1 MPFFPK
7 PRRRPAPADAGI
19 STTDAAP
26 RPFRPHPATGT
37 QPAGRPRFLRGER
50 NESPFRDDRPRREDR
65 PRDGRR
71 PAGDFPRAGRPAE
84 RRDARP
90 GSRPRNE
97 ALQDPWVD
105 GQPRFLPMSR
115 AEMQALG
122 WKELDVLLVNG
133 DAYVDHPAFGPV
145 LLGRWLVAHGFRV
158 GIVAQPRWQ
167 SPDDLLVMGRP
178 RLFVGVSAGALDSML
193 AHYTAF
199 RKKRHDDAYTPGGK
213 AGARPNRACLVY
225 ANLAR
230 QAFPG
235 LPVILGGIEA
245 SLRRTTHYD
254 FWTDSLRRSILL
266 DAKADL
272 LIYGMGE
279 LAMLECARR
288 LAEGKSLH
296 GIDGTAWLARVDE
309 NNVPVDL
316 PEEWLDLPRMQL
328 PSHEAVQAEATELLR
343 LTQMLEQQVH
353 RQNAWAQQMVG
364 DRALVLA
371 PPARPLT
378 TEEMDQIYA
387 LPYARSAHPRY
398 REPIPADEMLR
409 TSITSHRGCGGGCS
423 FCSLA
428 LHQGRRISSRS
439 QGSILAEARKLVAQS
454 RRGQVAISDV
464 GGPTAN
470 MWQAHC
476 ALDDATAAK
485 AEPGARPSSRCRRSS
500 CCYPTVCKSFI
511 TPQMQHVGLL
521 REVAALPG
529 VRQVRVASGVRADL
543 ALNDPEALAAYTGE
557 FTGGQLKV
565 APEHCAARVLDLMRK
580 PGMEVFEAFLQSF
593 VEQSRLAGREQY
605 VVPYMMSAFPGCTD
619 EDMHELAR
627 WLQQRH
633 WSPQQTQCFIPT
645 PGSIATAM
653 YYCGRNEDGEEIY
666 VARSD
671 ADRLRQHRILM
682 PDFGRMPEHGSHA
695 GTEDAGEG
703 HPRGPRRENTTERWR
718 DERRSADGL
727 APRHEGRRDFREDRK
742 PPFSAAAAD
751 DDGQPFRK
759 EGFRPR
765 NFHDRDGSEGQDE
778 RKRRAPFARFND
790 EREGA
795 PRRDFRRPDRD
806 GFRKPAFRQDAD
818 KPFRPRPFPDAARD
832 GDEAPQT
839 RPSFR
844 RDGQDE
850 RPFRPRGD
858 RFVNRDG
865 EEGQRPFR
873 PRPVPAAAA
882 GDDGQPFRKEGLR
895 PRRFHDRDGHEGQ
908 DGWKRPR
915 SFARFDDEREGAPRR
930 DFRRPDRDGFRKPS
944 FRQDADK
951 PFRPRPFPDAARDG
965 GEAPQ
970 DRPAFRRDGQDERPF
985 RPRGDRFM
993 DRDGEE
999 GQRPFRPRPVPAA
1012 AADDDGQPFR
1022 KDGFRP
1028 RRFHDRDGHEGQDG
1042 WKRPRSL
1049 ARFDNEQ
1056 DEAPRR
1062 DFRRPERDGFRKPAF
1077 RQDADK
1083 PFRPRPFPDAP
1094 RDGDEA
1100 PQARPAF
1107 RRDGQGD
1114 RPFRPRGDRFVS
1126 RDGEEGQ
1133 RPFRPRRDDDGR
1145 SFRKDGFRPRN
1156 FHDRDGS
1163 EGQDE
1168 RKRRAP
1174 FPRFDDGQGGAP
1186 QRDFRRP
1193 ERDGF
1198 RKPGFRQDADKP
1210 FRKNAFRRDGK
1221 PAFGAR
1227 RRDRGFDGPALND
1240 DEE

>member
-7 PRRRPAPADAGI
+7 PRRRPAPADTDI

-26 RPFRPHPATGT
+26 RPFRPRPATGT
-37 QPAGRPRFLRGER
+37 QPADRPRFQREER
-50 NESPFRDDRPRREDR
+50 NEFSSRDDRPRREDR

-71 PAGDFPRAGRPAE
+71 PAGAFPRAGRPAD

-90 GSRPRNE
+90 GSRSRNE
-97 ALQDPWVD
+97 AFQDPWVD

-296 GIDGTAWLARVDE
+296 GIDGTAWLAKVDE

-328 PSHEAVQAEATELLR
+328 PSHEVVQAEATELLR

-378 TEEMDQIYA
+378 TEEMDKIYA
-387 LPYARSAHPRY
+387 LPYARAAHPRY

-439 QGSILAEARKLVAQS
+439 QESILAEARKLVAQS

-476 ALDDATAAK
+476 ALDDATSAK

-627 WLQQRH
+627 WLQERH

-682 PDFGRMPEHGSHA
+682 PDFGRMPERGGHA
-695 GTEDAGEG
+695 DAEDAGEG
-703 HPRGPRRENTTERWR
+703 HHREPRRENTTERWR

-727 APRHEGRRDFREDRK
+727 APRNEGRRDFREDRK
-742 PPFSAAAAD
+742 PPFPRFDDERESAPRRDFRHPDRDGFRKPGFRQDADKPFRPRPFPDAARNGDEAPQARPSFRRDGQDERPFRPRGDRFVDRDGEEARRPFRPRRDD
-751 DDGQPFRK
+751 DDGRPFRK
-759 EGFRPR
+759 DGFRPR
-765 NFHDRDGSEGQDE
+765 RFNDRDGNEGQDAW
-778 RKRRAPFARFND
+778 KRPRPFARFDD
-790 EREGA
+790 EQDEA

-806 GFRKPAFRQDAD
+806 GFRKPGFRQDAD

-832 GDEAPQT
+832 GDEAPQA

-858 RFVNRDG
+858 RFVDRDG
-865 EEGQRPFR
+865 EEARRPFR
-873 PRPVPAAAA
+873 PRR
-882 GDDGQPFRKEGLR
+882 DDEGQPFRKDGFR
-895 PRRFHDRDGHEGQ
+895 PRRFNDRDGSEGQ
-908 DGWKRPR
+908 DAWKRPR
-915 SFARFDDEREGAPRR
+915 PFARFDDEQDEAPRRDFRRPDRDGFRKPGFRQDADKPFRPRPFPDAAHDGDEAPQARPSFRRDGQDERPFRPRGDRFVDRDGEEARRPFRPRRDDEGRPFRKDGFRPRRFNDRDGNEGQDGQKRRAPFPRFDDEQEGAPRR
-930 DFRRPDRDGFRKPS
+930 DFRRPDRDGFRKP
-944 FRQDADK
+944 
-951 PFRPRPFPDAARDG
+951 
-965 GEAPQ
+965 
-970 DRPAFRRDGQDERPF
+970 
-985 RPRGDRFM
+985 
-993 DRDGEE
+993 
-999 GQRPFRPRPVPAA
+999 
-1012 AADDDGQPFR
+1012 
-1022 KDGFRP
+1022 
-1028 RRFHDRDGHEGQDG
+1028 
-1042 WKRPRSL
+1042 
-1049 ARFDNEQ
+1049 
-1056 DEAPRR
+1056 
-1062 DFRRPERDGFRKPAF
+1062 
-1077 RQDADK
+1077 
-1083 PFRPRPFPDAP
+1083 
-1094 RDGDEA
+1094 
-1100 PQARPAF
+1100 
-1107 RRDGQGD
+1107 
-1114 RPFRPRGDRFVS
+1114 
-1126 RDGEEGQ
+1126 
-1133 RPFRPRRDDDGR
+1133 
-1145 SFRKDGFRPRN
+1145 
-1156 FHDRDGS
+1156 
-1163 EGQDE
+1163 
-1168 RKRRAP
+1168 
-1174 FPRFDDGQGGAP
+1174 
-1186 QRDFRRP
+1186 
-1193 ERDGF
+1193 
-1198 RKPGFRQDADKP
+1198 GFRQDADKP
-1210 FRKNAFRRDGK
+1210 FHKNTFRRDGK
-1221 PAFGAR
+1221 PAFGSR

>member
-7 PRRRPAPADAGI
+7 PRRRPAPADTDI

-26 RPFRPHPATGT
+26 RPFRPRPATGT
-37 QPAGRPRFLRGER
+37 QPADRPRFQREER
-50 NESPFRDDRPRREDR
+50 NEFSFRDARPRREDR

-71 PAGDFPRAGRPAE
+71 PAGAFPRAGRPAD

-90 GSRPRNE
+90 GSRSRNE
-97 ALQDPWVD
+97 AFQDPWVD

-296 GIDGTAWLARVDE
+296 GIDGTAWLAKVDE

-378 TEEMDQIYA
+378 TEEMDKIYA
-387 LPYARSAHPRY
+387 LPYARAAHPRY

-439 QGSILAEARKLVAQS
+439 QESILAEARKLVAQS

-476 ALDDATAAK
+476 ALDDATSAK

-627 WLQQRH
+627 WLQERH

-682 PDFGRMPEHGSHA
+682 PDFGRMPERGGHA
-695 GTEDAGEG
+695 DAEDAGEG
-703 HPRGPRRENTTERWR
+703 HHREPRRENTTERWR

-742 PPFSAAAAD
+742 PPF
-751 DDGQPFRK
+751 
-759 EGFRPR
+759 PR
-765 NFHDRDGSEGQDE
+765 FD
-778 RKRRAPFARFND
+778 D
-790 EREGA
+790 ERESA
-795 PRRDFRRPDRD
+795 PRRDFRHPDRD
-806 GFRKPAFRQDAD
+806 GFRKPGFRQDVD

-832 GDEAPQT
+832 GDEAPQA

-865 EEGQRPFR
+865 EEARRPFR
-873 PRPVPAAAA
+873 PRRDD
-882 GDDGQPFRKEGLR
+882 DDGRPFRKDGFR
-895 PRRFHDRDGHEGQ
+895 PRRFNDRDGNEGQ
-908 DGWKRPR
+908 DAWKRPHP
-915 SFARFDDEREGAPRR
+915 FARFDDEQDETPRR
-930 DFRRPDRDGFRKPS
+930 DFRRPDRDGFRKPG

-965 GEAPQ
+965 DEAPQ
-970 DRPAFRRDGQDERPF
+970 ARPPFRRDGQDERPF
-985 RPRGDRFM
+985 RPRGDRFVN
-993 DRDGEE
+993 REGEE
-999 GQRPFRPRPVPAA
+999 GRRPFRPRR
-1012 AADDDGQPFR
+1012 DDDGQPFR

-1028 RRFHDRDGHEGQDG
+1028 RRFNDRDGNEGQDA
-1042 WKRPRSL
+1042 WKRPRPF
-1049 ARFDNEQ
+1049 ARFDDEQ

-1062 DFRRPERDGFRKPAF
+1062 DFRRPDRDGFRKPGF

-1083 PFRPRPFPDAP
+1083 PFRPRPFPDAA

-1100 PQARPAF
+1100 PQARPSF
-1107 RRDGQGD
+1107 RRDGQD
-1114 RPFRPRGDRFVS
+1114 ERPFRPRGDRFVN
-1126 RDGEEGQ
+1126 RDGEEAR
-1133 RPFRPRRDDDGR
+1133 RPFRPRRDDDDGR
-1145 SFRKDGFRPRN
+1145 PFRKDGFRPRRFN
-1156 FHDRDGS
+1156 DRDGN
-1163 EGQDE
+1163 EGQDGP
-1168 RKRRAP
+1168 KRRAP
-1174 FPRFDDGQGGAP
+1174 FPRFDDEREGAP
-1186 QRDFRRP
+1186 RRDFRRP

-1210 FRKNAFRRDGK
+1210 FRKNSFRRDGK
-1221 PAFGAR
+1221 PAFGSR

-1240 DEE
+1240 DEK

>member
-7 PRRRPAPADAGI
+7 PRRRPAPADTDI

-26 RPFRPHPATGT
+26 RPFRPRPATGT
-37 QPAGRPRFLRGER
+37 QPADRPRFQREER
-50 NESPFRDDRPRREDR
+50 NEFSSRDDRPRREDR

-71 PAGDFPRAGRPAE
+71 PAGAFPRAGRPAD

-90 GSRPRNE
+90 GSRSRNE
-97 ALQDPWVD
+97 AFQDPWVD
-105 GQPRFLPMSR
+105 GQPRFLPMNR

-296 GIDGTAWLARVDE
+296 GIDGTAWLAKVDE

-378 TEEMDQIYA
+378 TEEMDKIYA
-387 LPYARSAHPRY
+387 LPYARAAHPRY

-439 QGSILAEARKLVAQS
+439 QESILAEARKLVAQS

-476 ALDDATAAK
+476 ALDDATSAK

-627 WLQQRH
+627 WLQERH

-682 PDFGRMPEHGSHA
+682 PDFGRMPERGGHA
-695 GTEDAGEG
+695 DAEDAGEG
-703 HPRGPRRENTTERWR
+703 HHREPRRENTTERWR

-742 PPFSAAAAD
+742 PPF
-751 DDGQPFRK
+751 
-759 EGFRPR
+759 PR
-765 NFHDRDGSEGQDE
+765 FD
-778 RKRRAPFARFND
+778 D
-790 EREGA
+790 ERESA
-795 PRRDFRRPDRD
+795 PRRDFRHPDRD
-806 GFRKPAFRQDAD
+806 GFRKPGFRQDVD

-832 GDEAPQT
+832 GDEAPQARPSFRRDAQDERPFRPRGDRFVDRDGEEARRPFRPRRDDDDGRPFRKDGFRPRRFNDRDGNEGQDAWKRPRPFARFDDEQDEAPRRDFRRPDRDGFRKPGFRQDVDKPFRPRPFPDAARDGDEAPQARPSFRRDAQDERPFRPRGDRFVDRDGEEARRPFRPRRDDEGQPFRKDGFRPRRFNDRDGSEGQDAWKRPRPFARFDDEQDEAPRRDFRRPDRDGFRKPGFRQDADKPFRPRPFPDAAHDGDEAPQA

-858 RFVNRDG
+858 RFVDRDG
-865 EEGQRPFR
+865 EEARRPFR
-873 PRPVPAAAA
+873 PR
-882 GDDGQPFRKEGLR
+882 R
-895 PRRFHDRDGHEGQ
+895 
-908 DGWKRPR
+908 
-915 SFARFDDEREGAPRR
+915 DDEGR
-930 DFRRPDRDGFRKPS
+930 
-944 FRQDADK
+944 
-951 PFRPRPFPDAARDG
+951 
-965 GEAPQ
+965 
-970 DRPAFRRDGQDERPF
+970 
-985 RPRGDRFM
+985 
-993 DRDGEE
+993 
-999 GQRPFRPRPVPAA
+999 
-1012 AADDDGQPFR
+1012 PFR

-1028 RRFHDRDGHEGQDG
+1028 RRFNDRDGNEGQDG
-1042 WKRPRSL
+1042 
-1049 ARFDNEQ
+1049 Q
-1056 DEAPRR
+1056 
-1062 DFRRPERDGFRKPAF
+1062 
-1077 RQDADK
+1077 
-1083 PFRPRPFPDAP
+1083 
-1094 RDGDEA
+1094 
-1100 PQARPAF
+1100 
-1107 RRDGQGD
+1107 
-1114 RPFRPRGDRFVS
+1114 
-1126 RDGEEGQ
+1126 
-1133 RPFRPRRDDDGR
+1133 
-1145 SFRKDGFRPRN
+1145 
-1156 FHDRDGS
+1156 
-1163 EGQDE
+1163 
-1168 RKRRAP
+1168 KRRAP
-1174 FPRFDDGQGGAP
+1174 FPRFDDEREGAP
-1186 QRDFRRP
+1186 RRDFRRP

-1210 FRKNAFRRDGK
+1210 FHKNTFRRDGK
-1221 PAFGAR
+1221 PAFGSR

>member
-7 PRRRPAPADAGI
+7 PRRRPAPADTDI

-26 RPFRPHPATGT
+26 RPFRPRPATGT
-37 QPAGRPRFLRGER
+37 QPADRPRFQREER
-50 NESPFRDDRPRREDR
+50 NEFSSRDDRPRREDR

-71 PAGDFPRAGRPAE
+71 PAGAFPHAGRPAD

-90 GSRPRNE
+90 GSRSRNE
-97 ALQDPWVD
+97 AFQDPWVD

-296 GIDGTAWLARVDE
+296 GIDGTAWLAKVDG

-378 TEEMDQIYA
+378 TEEMDKIYA
-387 LPYARSAHPRY
+387 LPYARAAHPRY

-439 QGSILAEARKLVAQS
+439 QESILAEARKLVAQS

-476 ALDDATAAK
+476 ALDDATSAK

-627 WLQQRH
+627 WLQERH

-682 PDFGRMPEHGSHA
+682 PDFGRMPERGGHA
-695 GTEDAGEG
+695 DAEDASEG
-703 HPRGPRRENTTERWR
+703 HHREPRRENTTERWR

-727 APRHEGRRDFREDRK
+727 ASRHEGRRDFREDRK
-742 PPFSAAAAD
+742 PPFPRFDAARDGDEAPQARPSFRRDGQDERPFRPRGDRFVDREEEEGRRPFRPRRD
-751 DDGQPFRK
+751 DDGRPFRK
-759 EGFRPR
+759 DGFRPR
-765 NFHDRDGSEGQDE
+765 RFNDRDGSEGQDAW
-778 RKRRAPFARFND
+778 KRPRPFARFDD
-790 EREGA
+790 EQEGA

-806 GFRKPAFRQDAD
+806 GFRKPGFPQDADKPFRPRPFPDAARDGDEAPQARPSFRRDAQDERPFRPRGDRFVDRDGEEARRPFRPRRDDGGQPFRKDGFRPRRFNDRDGNEGQDAWKRPRPFARFDDEQEGAPRRDFRRPDRDGFRKPGFRQDAD

-832 GDEAPQT
+832 GDEAPQA

-844 RDGQDE
+844 RDGQGE

-858 RFVNRDG
+858 RFVDRDG
-865 EEGQRPFR
+865 EEARRPFR
-873 PRPVPAAAA
+873 PRRD
-882 GDDGQPFRKEGLR
+882 DDGQPFRKDGFR
-895 PRRFHDRDGHEGQ
+895 PRRFNDRDGNEGQ
-908 DGWKRPR
+908 DGPKRRAP
-915 SFARFDDEREGAPRR
+915 FPRFDDEREGAPRR
-930 DFRRPDRDGFRKPS
+930 DFRRP
-944 FRQDADK
+944 
-951 PFRPRPFPDAARDG
+951 
-965 GEAPQ
+965 
-970 DRPAFRRDGQDERPF
+970 
-985 RPRGDRFM
+985 
-993 DRDGEE
+993 
-999 GQRPFRPRPVPAA
+999 
-1012 AADDDGQPFR
+1012 
-1022 KDGFRP
+1022 
-1028 RRFHDRDGHEGQDG
+1028 
-1042 WKRPRSL
+1042 
-1049 ARFDNEQ
+1049 
-1056 DEAPRR
+1056 
-1062 DFRRPERDGFRKPAF
+1062 ERD
-1077 RQDADK
+1077 D
-1083 PFRPRPFPDAP
+1083 
-1094 RDGDEA
+1094 
-1100 PQARPAF
+1100 
-1107 RRDGQGD
+1107 
-1114 RPFRPRGDRFVS
+1114 
-1126 RDGEEGQ
+1126 
-1133 RPFRPRRDDDGR
+1133 
-1145 SFRKDGFRPRN
+1145 
-1156 FHDRDGS
+1156 
-1163 EGQDE
+1163 
-1168 RKRRAP
+1168 
-1174 FPRFDDGQGGAP
+1174 
-1186 QRDFRRP
+1186 
-1193 ERDGF
+1193 F

-1210 FRKNAFRRDGK
+1210 FRKNTFRRDGK
-1221 PAFGAR
+1221 PAFGSR

>member
-7 PRRRPAPADAGI
+7 PRRRPAPADTDI
-19 STTDAAP
+19 STADAAP
-26 RPFRPHPATGT
+26 RPFRPRPATGT
-37 QPAGRPRFLRGER
+37 QPADRPRFQRGEG
-50 NESPFRDDRPRREDR
+50 NESSFRDGRPRREDR

-71 PAGDFPRAGRPAE
+71 PAGDFPRAGRPAD

-90 GSRPRNE
+90 GSRSRNE
-97 ALQDPWVD
+97 AFQDPWVD

-178 RLFVGVSAGALDSML
+178 RLFAGVSAGALDSML

-296 GIDGTAWLARVDE
+296 GIDGTAWLAKVDE
-309 NNVPVDL
+309 HNVPVDL

-387 LPYARSAHPRY
+387 LPYARAAHPRY

-439 QGSILAEARKLVAQS
+439 QESILAEARTLVAQS

-476 ALDDATAAK
+476 ALDDATAAR

-593 VEQSRLAGREQY
+593 MEQSRRAGREQY

-682 PDFGRMPEHGSHA
+682 PDFGRMPERGGHA
-695 GTEDAGEG
+695 DAEDAGEG
-703 HPRGPRRENTTERWR
+703 HRREPRRENTTERWR
-718 DERRSADGL
+718 DERRGADGL
-727 APRHEGRRDFREDRK
+727 APRHEGRR
-742 PPFSAAAAD
+742 
-751 DDGQPFRK
+751 
-759 EGFRPR
+759 
-765 NFHDRDGSEGQDE
+765 
-778 RKRRAPFARFND
+778 
-790 EREGA
+790 
-795 PRRDFRRPDRD
+795 
-806 GFRKPAFRQDAD
+806 AFRQDAD
-818 KPFRPRPFPDAARD
+818 KPFRPRPFPGAARD
-832 GDEAPQT
+832 ADEAPQA

-858 RFVNRDG
+858 RFVDREGGEGQRPFRPRPFPGAARDGDEAPQARPSFRRDGQDERPFRPRADRFVSRNG

-873 PRPVPAAAA
+873 PRR
-882 GDDGQPFRKEGLR
+882 DDEGRPFHKDGFR
-895 PRRFHDRDGHEGQ
+895 PRHDHDRDGSDGQ
-908 DGWKRPR
+908 EAWRRSRPF
-915 SFARFDDEREGAPRR
+915 SRFDDERDEAPRR
-930 DFRRPDRDGFRKPS
+930 DVRRPDRDGFRKPG
-944 FRQDADK
+944 FRQDADRPFRPRPFPDAARDSDEAPQARPSFRRDGQDERPFRPRADRFVSRNGEEGQRPFRPRRDDEGRPFHK
-951 PFRPRPFPDAARDG
+951 DGFRPRHDHDRDGSDGQEAWRRSRPFSRFDDERDEAPRRDVRRPDRDGFRKPGFRQDADRPFRPRPFPDAARDG
-965 GEAPQ
+965 DEAPQ
-970 DRPAFRRDGQDERPF
+970 ARPSFRRDGQGERPF
-985 RPRGDRFM
+985 RPRADRFM
-993 DRDGEE
+993 SRDGEE
-999 GQRPFRPRPVPAA
+999 GQRPFRPRR
-1012 AADDDGQPFR
+1012 DDEGRSFR

-1028 RRFHDRDGHEGQDG
+1028 RRFDHHDGSEGQG
-1042 WKRPRSL
+1042 ERERRAPFP
-1049 ARFDNEQ
+1049 RFDDGQ
-1056 DEAPRR
+1056 GGAPRR
-1062 DFRRPERDGFRKPAF
+1062 DVRRHDRDGFRKPAF

-1083 PFRPRPFPDAP
+1083 PFR
-1094 RDGDEA
+1094 
-1100 PQARPAF
+1100 
-1107 RRDGQGD
+1107 
-1114 RPFRPRGDRFVS
+1114 
-1126 RDGEEGQ
+1126 
-1133 RPFRPRRDDDGR
+1133 
-1145 SFRKDGFRPRN
+1145 
-1156 FHDRDGS
+1156 
-1163 EGQDE
+1163 
-1168 RKRRAP
+1168 
-1174 FPRFDDGQGGAP
+1174 
-1186 QRDFRRP
+1186 
-1193 ERDGF
+1193 
-1198 RKPGFRQDADKP
+1198 
-1210 FRKNAFRRDGK
+1210 KNTFRRDGK
-1221 PAFGAR
+1221 PAFGSR

>member
-7 PRRRPAPADAGI
+7 PRRRPAPADTDI

-26 RPFRPHPATGT
+26 RPFRPRPATGT
-37 QPAGRPRFLRGER
+37 QPADRPRFQREER
-50 NESPFRDDRPRREDR
+50 NEFSFRDARPRREDR

-71 PAGDFPRAGRPAE
+71 PAGAFPRAGRPAD

-90 GSRPRNE
+90 GSRSRNE
-97 ALQDPWVD
+97 AFQDPWVD

-296 GIDGTAWLARVDE
+296 GIDGTAWLAKVDE
-309 NNVPVDL
+309 DNVPVDL
-316 PEEWLDLPRMQL
+316 PDEWLDLPRMQL

-378 TEEMDQIYA
+378 TEEMDKIYA
-387 LPYARSAHPRY
+387 LPYARAAHPRY

-439 QGSILAEARKLVAQS
+439 QESILAEARKLVAQS

-476 ALDDATAAK
+476 ALDDATSAK

-627 WLQQRH
+627 WLQERH

-682 PDFGRMPEHGSHA
+682 PDFGRMPERGGHA
-695 GTEDAGEG
+695 DAEDAGEG
-703 HPRGPRRENTTERWR
+703 HHREPRRENTTERWR

-742 PPFSAAAAD
+742 PPF
-751 DDGQPFRK
+751 
-759 EGFRPR
+759 PR
-765 NFHDRDGSEGQDE
+765 FD
-778 RKRRAPFARFND
+778 D

-806 GFRKPAFRQDAD
+806 GFRKPGFRQDAD

-832 GDEAPQT
+832 GDEAPQA

-858 RFVNRDG
+858 RFVDREG
-865 EEGQRPFR
+865 EEARRPFR
-873 PRPVPAAAA
+873 PRRDD
-882 GDDGQPFRKEGLR
+882 DDGRPFRKDGFR
-895 PRRFHDRDGHEGQ
+895 PRRFNDRDGNEGQ
-908 DGWKRPR
+908 DAWKRPR
-915 SFARFDDEREGAPRR
+915 PFARFDDEREGAPRR
-930 DFRRPDRDGFRKPS
+930 DFRRPDRDGFRKPG

-965 GEAPQ
+965 DEAPQ
-970 DRPAFRRDGQDERPF
+970 ARPSFRRDGQDERPF
-985 RPRGDRFM
+985 RPRGDRFV
-993 DRDGEE
+993 DREGEE
-999 GQRPFRPRPVPAA
+999 ARRPFRPRRD
-1012 AADDDGQPFR
+1012 DDDGRPFR

-1028 RRFHDRDGHEGQDG
+1028 RRFNDRDGNEGQDG
-1042 WKRPRSL
+1042 QKRRAPFP
-1049 ARFDNEQ
+1049 RFD
-1056 DEAPRR
+1056 DEREGAPRR
-1062 DFRRPERDGFRKPAF
+1062 DFRRPERDGF
-1077 RQDADK
+1077 
-1083 PFRPRPFPDAP
+1083 
-1094 RDGDEA
+1094 G
-1100 PQARPAF
+1100 
-1107 RRDGQGD
+1107 
-1114 RPFRPRGDRFVS
+1114 
-1126 RDGEEGQ
+1126 
-1133 RPFRPRRDDDGR
+1133 
-1145 SFRKDGFRPRN
+1145 
-1156 FHDRDGS
+1156 
-1163 EGQDE
+1163 
-1168 RKRRAP
+1168 
-1174 FPRFDDGQGGAP
+1174 
-1186 QRDFRRP
+1186 
-1193 ERDGF
+1193 
-1198 RKPGFRQDADKP
+1198 KPGFRQDADKP
-1210 FRKNAFRRDGK
+1210 FRKNSFRRDGK
-1221 PAFGAR
+1221 PAFGSR

>member
-7 PRRRPAPADAGI
+7 PRRRPAPADTDI

-26 RPFRPHPATGT
+26 RPFRPRPATGT
-37 QPAGRPRFLRGER
+37 QPADRPRFQREER
-50 NESPFRDDRPRREDR
+50 NEFSSRDDRPRREDR

-71 PAGDFPRAGRPAE
+71 PAGAFPHAGRPAD

-90 GSRPRNE
+90 GSRSRNE
-97 ALQDPWVD
+97 AFQDPWVD

-296 GIDGTAWLARVDE
+296 GIDGTAWLAKVDE

-378 TEEMDQIYA
+378 TEEMDKIYA
-387 LPYARSAHPRY
+387 LPYARAAHPRY

-439 QGSILAEARKLVAQS
+439 QESILAEARKLVAQS

-476 ALDDATAAK
+476 ALDDATSAK

-627 WLQQRH
+627 WLQERH

-682 PDFGRMPEHGSHA
+682 PDFGRMPERGGHA
-695 GTEDAGEG
+695 DAEDAGEG
-703 HPRGPRRENTTERWR
+703 HHREPRRENTTERWR

-742 PPFSAAAAD
+742 PPFPRFDDERESAPRRDFRHPDRDGFRKPGFRQDVDKPFRPRPFPDAARDRDEAPQARPSFRRDAQDERPFRPHGDRFVDRDGEEARRPFRPRRDD
-751 DDGQPFRK
+751 DDGRPFRK
-759 EGFRPR
+759 DGFRPR
-765 NFHDRDGSEGQDE
+765 RFNDRDGSEGQDAW
-778 RKRRAPFARFND
+778 KRPRPFARFDD
-790 EREGA
+790 EQDEA
-795 PRRDFRRPDRD
+795 PRRDFRHPDRD
-806 GFRKPAFRQDAD
+806 GFRKPGFRQDAD

-832 GDEAPQT
+832 GDEAPQARPSFRRDAQGERPFRPRGDRFVDRDGEEARRPFRPRRDDDGQPFRKEDGFRPRRFNDRNGNEGQDAWKRPRPFARFDDEQEGAPRRDFRRPDRDGFRKPGFRQDADKPFRPRPFPDASRDGDEAPQA

-865 EEGQRPFR
+865 EEARRPFR
-873 PRPVPAAAA
+873 PR
-882 GDDGQPFRKEGLR
+882 R
-895 PRRFHDRDGHEGQ
+895 
-908 DGWKRPR
+908 
-915 SFARFDDEREGAPRR
+915 DDEGR
-930 DFRRPDRDGFRKPS
+930 
-944 FRQDADK
+944 
-951 PFRPRPFPDAARDG
+951 
-965 GEAPQ
+965 
-970 DRPAFRRDGQDERPF
+970 
-985 RPRGDRFM
+985 
-993 DRDGEE
+993 
-999 GQRPFRPRPVPAA
+999 
-1012 AADDDGQPFR
+1012 PFR

-1028 RRFHDRDGHEGQDG
+1028 RRFNDRDGNEGQDG
-1042 WKRPRSL
+1042 
-1049 ARFDNEQ
+1049 Q
-1056 DEAPRR
+1056 
-1062 DFRRPERDGFRKPAF
+1062 
-1077 RQDADK
+1077 
-1083 PFRPRPFPDAP
+1083 
-1094 RDGDEA
+1094 
-1100 PQARPAF
+1100 
-1107 RRDGQGD
+1107 
-1114 RPFRPRGDRFVS
+1114 
-1126 RDGEEGQ
+1126 
-1133 RPFRPRRDDDGR
+1133 
-1145 SFRKDGFRPRN
+1145 
-1156 FHDRDGS
+1156 
-1163 EGQDE
+1163 
-1168 RKRRAP
+1168 KRRAP
-1174 FPRFDDGQGGAP
+1174 FPRFDDEREGAP
-1186 QRDFRRP
+1186 RRDFRRP

-1210 FRKNAFRRDGK
+1210 FRKNTFRRDGK
-1221 PAFGAR
+1221 PAFGSR
-1227 RRDRGFDGPALND
+1227 RRDRSFDGPALND

>member
-7 PRRRPAPADAGI
+7 PRRRPAPADTDI

-26 RPFRPHPATGT
+26 RPFRPRPATGT
-37 QPAGRPRFLRGER
+37 QPADRPRFQREER
-50 NESPFRDDRPRREDR
+50 NEFSSRDDRPRREDR

-71 PAGDFPRAGRPAE
+71 PAGAFPRAGRPAD

-90 GSRPRNE
+90 GSRSRNE
-97 ALQDPWVD
+97 AFQDPWVD

-296 GIDGTAWLARVDE
+296 GIDGTAWLAKVDE

-378 TEEMDQIYA
+378 TEEMDKIYA
-387 LPYARSAHPRY
+387 LPYARAAHPRY

-439 QGSILAEARKLVAQS
+439 QESILAEARKLVAQS

-476 ALDDATAAK
+476 ALDDATSAK

-627 WLQQRH
+627 WLQERH

-682 PDFGRMPEHGSHA
+682 PDFGRMPERGGHA
-695 GTEDAGEG
+695 DAEDAGEG
-703 HPRGPRRENTTERWR
+703 HHREPRRENTTERWR

-742 PPFSAAAAD
+742 PPFPRFDDEREGAPRRDFRHPDRDGFRKPGFRQDVDKPFRPRPFPDAARDD
-751 DDGQPFRK
+751 DDGRPFRK
-759 EGFRPR
+759 DGFRPR
-765 NFHDRDGSEGQDE
+765 RFNDRDGSEGQDAW
-778 RKRRAPFARFND
+778 KRPRPFARFDD
-790 EREGA
+790 EQDEA

-806 GFRKPAFRQDAD
+806 GFRKPGFRQDAD

-832 GDEAPQT
+832 GDEAPQA

-858 RFVNRDG
+858 RFVDREG
-865 EEGQRPFR
+865 EEGRRPFR
-873 PRPVPAAAA
+873 PRR
-882 GDDGQPFRKEGLR
+882 DDEGQPFRKDGYR
-895 PRRFHDRDGHEGQ
+895 PRRFNDRDGSEGQ
-908 DGWKRPR
+908 DAWKRPR
-915 SFARFDDEREGAPRR
+915 PFARFDDEQDEAPRR
-930 DFRRPDRDGFRKPS
+930 DFRRPDRDGFRKPG

-965 GEAPQ
+965 DEAPQ
-970 DRPAFRRDGQDERPF
+970 ARPSFRRDGQDERPF
-985 RPRGDRFM
+985 RPRGDRFV
-993 DRDGEE
+993 DREGEE
-999 GQRPFRPRPVPAA
+999 ARRPFRPRR
-1012 AADDDGQPFR
+1012 DDEGRPFR

-1028 RRFHDRDGHEGQDG
+1028 RRFNDSDGNEGQDG
-1042 WKRPRSL
+1042 
-1049 ARFDNEQ
+1049 Q
-1056 DEAPRR
+1056 
-1062 DFRRPERDGFRKPAF
+1062 
-1077 RQDADK
+1077 
-1083 PFRPRPFPDAP
+1083 
-1094 RDGDEA
+1094 
-1100 PQARPAF
+1100 
-1107 RRDGQGD
+1107 
-1114 RPFRPRGDRFVS
+1114 
-1126 RDGEEGQ
+1126 
-1133 RPFRPRRDDDGR
+1133 
-1145 SFRKDGFRPRN
+1145 
-1156 FHDRDGS
+1156 
-1163 EGQDE
+1163 
-1168 RKRRAP
+1168 KRRAP
-1174 FPRFDDGQGGAP
+1174 FPRFDDERDGAP
-1186 QRDFRRP
+1186 RRDFRRP

-1210 FRKNAFRRDGK
+1210 FRKNSFRRDGK
-1221 PAFGAR
+1221 PAFGSR

>member
-7 PRRRPAPADAGI
+7 PRRRPAPADTDI

-26 RPFRPHPATGT
+26 RPFRPRPATGT
-37 QPAGRPRFLRGER
+37 QPADRPRFQREER
-50 NESPFRDDRPRREDR
+50 NEFSSRDDRPRREDR

-71 PAGDFPRAGRPAE
+71 PAGAFPRAGRPAD

-90 GSRPRNE
+90 GSRSRNE
-97 ALQDPWVD
+97 AFQDPWVD
-105 GQPRFLPMSR
+105 GQPRFLPMNR

-296 GIDGTAWLARVDE
+296 GIDGTAWLAKVDE

-378 TEEMDQIYA
+378 TEEMDKIYA
-387 LPYARSAHPRY
+387 LPYARAAHPRY

-439 QGSILAEARKLVAQS
+439 QESILAEARKLVAQS

-476 ALDDATAAK
+476 ALDEATAAK

-627 WLQQRH
+627 WLQERH

-682 PDFGRMPEHGSHA
+682 PDFGRMPERGGHA
-695 GTEDAGEG
+695 DAEDAGEG
-703 HPRGPRRENTTERWR
+703 HHREPRRENTTERWR

-742 PPFSAAAAD
+742 PPFPRFDDERESAPRRDFRHPDRDGFRKPGFRQDVDKPFRPRPFPDAARDGDEAPQARPSFRRDGQDERPFRPRGDRFVDREGEEARRPFRPRRDD
-751 DDGQPFRK
+751 DDGRPFRK
-759 EGFRPR
+759 DGFRPR
-765 NFHDRDGSEGQDE
+765 RFNDRDGSEGQDAW
-778 RKRRAPFARFND
+778 KRPRPFARFDD
-790 EREGA
+790 EQEGA

-806 GFRKPAFRQDAD
+806 VFRKPGFPQDAD

-832 GDEAPQT
+832 GDEAPQA

-858 RFVNRDG
+858 RFVDRDG
-865 EEGQRPFR
+865 EEARRPFR
-873 PRPVPAAAA
+873 PRR
-882 GDDGQPFRKEGLR
+882 DDEGRPFRKDGFR
-895 PRRFHDRDGHEGQ
+895 PRRFNDRDGNEGQ
-908 DGWKRPR
+908 DAWKRPR
-915 SFARFDDEREGAPRR
+915 PFARFDDEQDEAPRR
-930 DFRRPDRDGFRKPS
+930 DFRRPDRDGFRKPG

-951 PFRPRPFPDAARDG
+951 PFRPRPFPDAAHDG
-965 GEAPQ
+965 DEAPQ
-970 DRPAFRRDGQDERPF
+970 ARPSFRRDGQDERPF
-985 RPRGDRFM
+985 RPRGDRFV

-999 GQRPFRPRPVPAA
+999 ARRPFRPRR
-1012 AADDDGQPFR
+1012 DDEGRPFR

-1028 RRFHDRDGHEGQDG
+1028 RRFNDRDGNEGQDG
-1042 WKRPRSL
+1042 
-1049 ARFDNEQ
+1049 Q
-1056 DEAPRR
+1056 
-1062 DFRRPERDGFRKPAF
+1062 
-1077 RQDADK
+1077 
-1083 PFRPRPFPDAP
+1083 
-1094 RDGDEA
+1094 
-1100 PQARPAF
+1100 
-1107 RRDGQGD
+1107 
-1114 RPFRPRGDRFVS
+1114 
-1126 RDGEEGQ
+1126 
-1133 RPFRPRRDDDGR
+1133 
-1145 SFRKDGFRPRN
+1145 
-1156 FHDRDGS
+1156 
-1163 EGQDE
+1163 
-1168 RKRRAP
+1168 KRRAP
-1174 FPRFDDGQGGAP
+1174 FPRFDDEREGAP
-1186 QRDFRRP
+1186 RRDFRRP

-1210 FRKNAFRRDGK
+1210 FHKNTFRRDGK
-1221 PAFGAR
+1221 PAFGSR

>member
-7 PRRRPAPADAGI
+7 PRRRPAPADTDI
-19 STTDAAP
+19 STADAAP
-26 RPFRPHPATGT
+26 RPFRPRPATGT
-37 QPAGRPRFLRGER
+37 QPADRPRFQRGEG
-50 NESPFRDDRPRREDR
+50 NESSFRDGRPRREDR

-71 PAGDFPRAGRPAE
+71 PAGDFPRAGRPAD

-90 GSRPRNE
+90 GSRSRNE
-97 ALQDPWVD
+97 AFQDPWVD

-178 RLFVGVSAGALDSML
+178 RLFAGVSAGALDSML

-296 GIDGTAWLARVDE
+296 GIDGTAWLAKVDE
-309 NNVPVDL
+309 HNVPVDL

-387 LPYARSAHPRY
+387 LPYARAAHPRY

-439 QGSILAEARKLVAQS
+439 QESILAEARTLVAQS

-476 ALDDATAAK
+476 ALDDATAAR

-593 VEQSRLAGREQY
+593 MEQSRRAGREQY

-682 PDFGRMPEHGSHA
+682 PDFGRMPERGGHA
-695 GTEDAGEG
+695 DAEDAGEG
-703 HPRGPRRENTTERWR
+703 HRREPRRENTTERWR
-718 DERRSADGL
+718 DERRGADGL
-727 APRHEGRRDFREDRK
+727 APRHEGRR
-742 PPFSAAAAD
+742 
-751 DDGQPFRK
+751 
-759 EGFRPR
+759 
-765 NFHDRDGSEGQDE
+765 
-778 RKRRAPFARFND
+778 
-790 EREGA
+790 
-795 PRRDFRRPDRD
+795 
-806 GFRKPAFRQDAD
+806 AFRQDAD
-818 KPFRPRPFPDAARD
+818 KPFRPRPFPGAARD
-832 GDEAPQT
+832 ADEAPQA

-858 RFVNRDG
+858 RFVDREGGEGQRPFRPRPFPGAARDGDEAPQARPSFRRDGQDERPFRPRADRFVSRNG

-873 PRPVPAAAA
+873 PRR
-882 GDDGQPFRKEGLR
+882 DDEGRPFHKDGFR
-895 PRRFHDRDGHEGQ
+895 PRHDHDRDGSDGQ
-908 DGWKRPR
+908 EAWRRSRPF
-915 SFARFDDEREGAPRR
+915 SRFDDERDEAPRR
-930 DFRRPDRDGFRKPS
+930 DVRRPDRDGFRKPG
-944 FRQDADK
+944 FRQDADRPFRPRPFPDAARDSDEAPQARPSFRRDGQDERPFRPRADRFVDREGGEGQRPFRPRRDDEERPFHK
-951 PFRPRPFPDAARDG
+951 DGFRPRRFDHRDGSDGQEAWRRSRPFSRFDDERDEAPRRDVRRPDRDGFRKPGFRQDADRPFRPRPFPDAARDG
-965 GEAPQ
+965 DEAPQ
-970 DRPAFRRDGQDERPF
+970 ARPSFRRDGQGERPF
-985 RPRGDRFM
+985 RPRADRFM
-993 DRDGEE
+993 SRDGEE
-999 GQRPFRPRPVPAA
+999 GQRPFRPRR
-1012 AADDDGQPFR
+1012 DDEGRSFR

-1028 RRFHDRDGHEGQDG
+1028 RRFDHHDGSEGQG
-1042 WKRPRSL
+1042 ERERRAPFP
-1049 ARFDNEQ
+1049 RFDDGQ
-1056 DEAPRR
+1056 GGAPRR
-1062 DFRRPERDGFRKPAF
+1062 DVRRHDRDGFRKPAF

-1083 PFRPRPFPDAP
+1083 PFR
-1094 RDGDEA
+1094 
-1100 PQARPAF
+1100 
-1107 RRDGQGD
+1107 
-1114 RPFRPRGDRFVS
+1114 
-1126 RDGEEGQ
+1126 
-1133 RPFRPRRDDDGR
+1133 
-1145 SFRKDGFRPRN
+1145 
-1156 FHDRDGS
+1156 
-1163 EGQDE
+1163 
-1168 RKRRAP
+1168 
-1174 FPRFDDGQGGAP
+1174 
-1186 QRDFRRP
+1186 
-1193 ERDGF
+1193 
-1198 RKPGFRQDADKP
+1198 
-1210 FRKNAFRRDGK
+1210 KNTFRRDGK
-1221 PAFGAR
+1221 PAFGSR

>member
-7 PRRRPAPADAGI
+7 PRRRPAPADTDI

-26 RPFRPHPATGT
+26 RPFRPRPATGT
-37 QPAGRPRFLRGER
+37 QPADRPRFQREEH
-50 NESPFRDDRPRREDR
+50 NEFSSRDDRPRREDR

-71 PAGDFPRAGRPAE
+71 PAGAFPRAGRPAD

-90 GSRPRNE
+90 GSRSRNE
-97 ALQDPWVD
+97 AFQDPWVD

-288 LAEGKSLH
+288 LAEGKSLY
-296 GIDGTAWLARVDE
+296 GIDGTAWLAKVDE

-378 TEEMDQIYA
+378 TEEMDKIYA
-387 LPYARSAHPRY
+387 LPYARAAHPRY

-439 QGSILAEARKLVAQS
+439 QESILAEARKLVAQS

-476 ALDDATAAK
+476 ALDDATSAK

-627 WLQQRH
+627 WLQERH

-682 PDFGRMPEHGSHA
+682 PDFGRMPERGGHA
-695 GTEDAGEG
+695 DAEDAGEG
-703 HPRGPRRENTTERWR
+703 HHREPRRENTTERWR

-727 APRHEGRRDFREDRK
+727 APRNEGRRDFRENRK
-742 PPFSAAAAD
+742 PPFPRFDDERESAPRRDFRHPDRDGFRKPGFRQDVDKPFRPRPFPDAARDGDEAPQARPSFRRDGQDERPFRPRGDRFVDREGEEGRRPFRPRRD
-751 DDGQPFRK
+751 DEGQPFRK
-759 EGFRPR
+759 DGFRPR
-765 NFHDRDGSEGQDE
+765 RFNDRDGSEGQDAW
-778 RKRRAPFARFND
+778 KRPRPFARFDD
-790 EREGA
+790 EQDEA

-806 GFRKPAFRQDAD
+806 GFRKPGFRQDAD

-832 GDEAPQT
+832 GDEAPQA

-858 RFVNRDG
+858 RFVDRDG
-865 EEGQRPFR
+865 EEARRPFR
-873 PRPVPAAAA
+873 PRRD
-882 GDDGQPFRKEGLR
+882 DDGQPFRKDGFR
-895 PRRFHDRDGHEGQ
+895 PRRFNDRDGNEGQ
-908 DGWKRPR
+908 DTWKRPR
-915 SFARFDDEREGAPRR
+915 PFARFDDEQDEAPRR
-930 DFRRPDRDGFRKPS
+930 DFRRPDRDGFRKPG

-965 GEAPQ
+965 DEAPQ
-970 DRPAFRRDGQDERPF
+970 ARPSFRRDGQDERPF
-985 RPRGDRFM
+985 RPRGDRFV

-999 GQRPFRPRPVPAA
+999 ARRPFRPRR
-1012 AADDDGQPFR
+1012 DDDGRPFR

-1028 RRFHDRDGHEGQDG
+1028 RRFNDRDGNEGQDG
-1042 WKRPRSL
+1042 QKRRAPFP
-1049 ARFDNEQ
+1049 RFD
-1056 DEAPRR
+1056 DEREGAPRR
-1062 DFRRPERDGFRKPAF
+1062 DFRRPERDGF
-1077 RQDADK
+1077 
-1083 PFRPRPFPDAP
+1083 
-1094 RDGDEA
+1094 G
-1100 PQARPAF
+1100 
-1107 RRDGQGD
+1107 
-1114 RPFRPRGDRFVS
+1114 
-1126 RDGEEGQ
+1126 
-1133 RPFRPRRDDDGR
+1133 
-1145 SFRKDGFRPRN
+1145 
-1156 FHDRDGS
+1156 
-1163 EGQDE
+1163 
-1168 RKRRAP
+1168 
-1174 FPRFDDGQGGAP
+1174 
-1186 QRDFRRP
+1186 
-1193 ERDGF
+1193 
-1198 RKPGFRQDADKP
+1198 KPGFRQDADKP
-1210 FRKNAFRRDGK
+1210 FRKNSFRRDGK
-1221 PAFGAR
+1221 PAFGSR

>member
-7 PRRRPAPADAGI
+7 PRRRPAPADTDI

-26 RPFRPHPATGT
+26 RPFRPRPATGT
-37 QPAGRPRFLRGER
+37 QPADRPRFQREER
-50 NESPFRDDRPRREDR
+50 NEFSSRDDRPRREDR

-71 PAGDFPRAGRPAE
+71 PAGAFPHAGRPAD

-90 GSRPRNE
+90 GSRSRNE
-97 ALQDPWVD
+97 AFQDPWVD

-296 GIDGTAWLARVDE
+296 GIDGTAWLAKVDE

-343 LTQMLEQQVH
+343 LTQMLEHQVH
-353 RQNAWAQQMVG
+353 RQNAWAQQMVS

-378 TEEMDQIYA
+378 TEEMDKIYA
-387 LPYARSAHPRY
+387 LPYARAAHPRY

-439 QGSILAEARKLVAQS
+439 QESILAEARKLVAQS

-476 ALDDATAAK
+476 ALDDATSAK

-627 WLQQRH
+627 WLQERH

-682 PDFGRMPEHGSHA
+682 PDFGRMPERGGHA
-695 GTEDAGEG
+695 DAEDAGEG
-703 HPRGPRRENTTERWR
+703 HHREPRRENTTERWR

-742 PPFSAAAAD
+742 PPFPRFDDERESAPRRDFRHPDRDGFRKPGFRQDVDKPFRPRPFPDAARDGDEAPQARPSFRRDGQDERPFRPRGDRFVDRDGEEARRPFRPRRDD
-751 DDGQPFRK
+751 DDGRPFRK
-759 EGFRPR
+759 DGFRPR
-765 NFHDRDGSEGQDE
+765 RFNDRDGNEGQDAW
-778 RKRRAPFARFND
+778 KRPRPFARFDD
-790 EREGA
+790 EQDEA

-806 GFRKPAFRQDAD
+806 GFRKPGFRQDAD

-832 GDEAPQT
+832 GDEAPQA

-858 RFVNRDG
+858 RFVDRDG
-865 EEGQRPFR
+865 EEARRPFR
-873 PRPVPAAAA
+873 PRRDD
-882 GDDGQPFRKEGLR
+882 DDGRPFRKDGFR
-895 PRRFHDRDGHEGQ
+895 PRRFNDRDGNEGQ
-908 DGWKRPR
+908 DGQKRRAP
-915 SFARFDDEREGAPRR
+915 FPRFDDEREGAPRR
-930 DFRRPDRDGFRKPS
+930 DFRRP
-944 FRQDADK
+944 
-951 PFRPRPFPDAARDG
+951 
-965 GEAPQ
+965 
-970 DRPAFRRDGQDERPF
+970 
-985 RPRGDRFM
+985 
-993 DRDGEE
+993 
-999 GQRPFRPRPVPAA
+999 
-1012 AADDDGQPFR
+1012 
-1022 KDGFRP
+1022 
-1028 RRFHDRDGHEGQDG
+1028 
-1042 WKRPRSL
+1042 
-1049 ARFDNEQ
+1049 
-1056 DEAPRR
+1056 
-1062 DFRRPERDGFRKPAF
+1062 ERDGFRK
-1077 RQDADK
+1077 
-1083 PFRPRPFPDAP
+1083 
-1094 RDGDEA
+1094 
-1100 PQARPAF
+1100 
-1107 RRDGQGD
+1107 
-1114 RPFRPRGDRFVS
+1114 S
-1126 RDGEEGQ
+1126 
-1133 RPFRPRRDDDGR
+1133 
-1145 SFRKDGFRPRN
+1145 
-1156 FHDRDGS
+1156 
-1163 EGQDE
+1163 
-1168 RKRRAP
+1168 
-1174 FPRFDDGQGGAP
+1174 
-1186 QRDFRRP
+1186 
-1193 ERDGF
+1193 
-1198 RKPGFRQDADKP
+1198 GFRQDADKP
-1210 FRKNAFRRDGK
+1210 FHKNTFRRDGK
-1221 PAFGAR
+1221 PAFGSR
-1227 RRDRGFDGPALND
+1227 RRDRDFDGPALND

>member
-7 PRRRPAPADAGI
+7 PRRRPAPADTDI

-26 RPFRPHPATGT
+26 RPFRPRPATGT
-37 QPAGRPRFLRGER
+37 QPADRPRFQREER
-50 NESPFRDDRPRREDR
+50 NEFSSRDDRPRREDR

-71 PAGDFPRAGRPAE
+71 PAGAFPRAGRPAD

-90 GSRPRNE
+90 GSRSRNE
-97 ALQDPWVD
+97 AFQDPWVD
-105 GQPRFLPMSR
+105 GQPRFLPMNR

-296 GIDGTAWLARVDE
+296 GIDGTAWLAKVDE

-378 TEEMDQIYA
+378 TEEMDKIYA
-387 LPYARSAHPRY
+387 LPYARAAHPRY

-439 QGSILAEARKLVAQS
+439 QESILAEARKLVAQS

-476 ALDDATAAK
+476 ALDDATSAK

-627 WLQQRH
+627 WLQERH

-682 PDFGRMPEHGSHA
+682 PDFGRMPERGGHA
-695 GTEDAGEG
+695 DAEDAGEG
-703 HPRGPRRENTTERWR
+703 HHREPRRENTTERWR

-742 PPFSAAAAD
+742 PPF
-751 DDGQPFRK
+751 
-759 EGFRPR
+759 PR
-765 NFHDRDGSEGQDE
+765 FD
-778 RKRRAPFARFND
+778 D
-790 EREGA
+790 ERESA
-795 PRRDFRRPDRD
+795 PRRDFRHPDRD
-806 GFRKPAFRQDAD
+806 GFRKPGFRQDAD
-818 KPFRPRPFPDAARD
+818 KPFRPRPFPDAARN
-832 GDEAPQT
+832 GDEAPQA

-844 RDGQDE
+844 RDGQGE
-850 RPFRPRGD
+850 RPFRPRSD
-858 RFVNRDG
+858 RFVDREG
-865 EEGQRPFR
+865 EEARRPFR
-873 PRPVPAAAA
+873 PR
-882 GDDGQPFRKEGLR
+882 R
-895 PRRFHDRDGHEGQ
+895 
-908 DGWKRPR
+908 
-915 SFARFDDEREGAPRR
+915 DDE
-930 DFRRPDRDGFRKPS
+930 
-944 FRQDADK
+944 
-951 PFRPRPFPDAARDG
+951 
-965 GEAPQ
+965 
-970 DRPAFRRDGQDERPF
+970 
-985 RPRGDRFM
+985 
-993 DRDGEE
+993 
-999 GQRPFRPRPVPAA
+999 
-1012 AADDDGQPFR
+1012 GQPFR

-1028 RRFHDRDGHEGQDG
+1028 RRFNDRDGNEGQDG
-1042 WKRPRSL
+1042 
-1049 ARFDNEQ
+1049 Q
-1056 DEAPRR
+1056 
-1062 DFRRPERDGFRKPAF
+1062 
-1077 RQDADK
+1077 
-1083 PFRPRPFPDAP
+1083 
-1094 RDGDEA
+1094 
-1100 PQARPAF
+1100 
-1107 RRDGQGD
+1107 
-1114 RPFRPRGDRFVS
+1114 
-1126 RDGEEGQ
+1126 
-1133 RPFRPRRDDDGR
+1133 
-1145 SFRKDGFRPRN
+1145 
-1156 FHDRDGS
+1156 
-1163 EGQDE
+1163 
-1168 RKRRAP
+1168 KRRAP
-1174 FPRFDDGQGGAP
+1174 FPRFDDEREGAP
-1186 QRDFRRP
+1186 RRDFRRP

-1210 FRKNAFRRDGK
+1210 FRKNSFRRDGK
-1221 PAFGAR
+1221 PAFGSR

>member
-7 PRRRPAPADAGI
+7 PRRRPAPADTDI

-26 RPFRPHPATGT
+26 RPFRPRPATGT
-37 QPAGRPRFLRGER
+37 QPADRPRFQREER
-50 NESPFRDDRPRREDR
+50 NEFSSRDDRPRREDR

-71 PAGDFPRAGRPAE
+71 PAGAFPRAGRPAD

-90 GSRPRNE
+90 GSRSRNE
-97 ALQDPWVD
+97 AFQDPWVD
-105 GQPRFLPMSR
+105 GQPRFLPMNR

-213 AGARPNRACLVY
+213 AGTRPNRACLVY

-296 GIDGTAWLARVDE
+296 GIDGTAWLAKVDE

-387 LPYARSAHPRY
+387 LPYARAAHPRY

-439 QGSILAEARKLVAQS
+439 QESILAEARKLVAQS

-627 WLQQRH
+627 WLQERH

-682 PDFGRMPEHGSHA
+682 PDFGRMPERGGHA
-695 GTEDAGEG
+695 DAEDAGEG
-703 HPRGPRRENTTERWR
+703 HRREPRRENTTERWR
-718 DERRSADGL
+718 DEHRSADGL

-742 PPFSAAAAD
+742 PPF
-751 DDGQPFRK
+751 
-759 EGFRPR
+759 PR
-765 NFHDRDGSEGQDE
+765 FDDE
-778 RKRRAPFARFND
+778 RD
-790 EREGA
+790 GA

-806 GFRKPAFRQDAD
+806 GFRKPGFRQDVDKPFRPRRDDDGQPFRKDGFRPRRSNDRDGSEGQDAWKRPRPFARFDDEQDETPRRDFRRPDRDGFRKPGFRQDVD

-832 GDEAPQT
+832 GDEAPQA

-858 RFVNRDG
+858 RFVDRDG
-865 EEGQRPFR
+865 EEARRPFR
-873 PRPVPAAAA
+873 PRR
-882 GDDGQPFRKEGLR
+882 DDEGQPFRKDGFR
-895 PRRFHDRDGHEGQ
+895 PRRFNDRDGSEGQ
-908 DGWKRPR
+908 DAWKRPR
-915 SFARFDDEREGAPRR
+915 PFARFDDEQDEAPRR
-930 DFRRPDRDGFRKPS
+930 DFRRPDRDGFRKPG

-951 PFRPRPFPDAARDG
+951 PFRPRPFPDAAHDG
-965 GEAPQ
+965 DEAPQ
-970 DRPAFRRDGQDERPF
+970 ARPSFRRDGQDERPF
-985 RPRGDRFM
+985 RPRGDRFV

-999 GQRPFRPRPVPAA
+999 ARRPFRPRR
-1012 AADDDGQPFR
+1012 DDEGRPFR

-1028 RRFHDRDGHEGQDG
+1028 RRFNDRDGNEGQDG
-1042 WKRPRSL
+1042 
-1049 ARFDNEQ
+1049 Q
-1056 DEAPRR
+1056 
-1062 DFRRPERDGFRKPAF
+1062 
-1077 RQDADK
+1077 
-1083 PFRPRPFPDAP
+1083 
-1094 RDGDEA
+1094 
-1100 PQARPAF
+1100 
-1107 RRDGQGD
+1107 
-1114 RPFRPRGDRFVS
+1114 
-1126 RDGEEGQ
+1126 
-1133 RPFRPRRDDDGR
+1133 
-1145 SFRKDGFRPRN
+1145 
-1156 FHDRDGS
+1156 
-1163 EGQDE
+1163 
-1168 RKRRAP
+1168 KRRAP
-1174 FPRFDDGQGGAP
+1174 FPRFDDEREGAP
-1186 QRDFRRP
+1186 RRDFRRP

-1210 FRKNAFRRDGK
+1210 FHKNTFRRDGK
-1221 PAFGAR
+1221 PAFGSR

>member
-7 PRRRPAPADAGI
+7 PRRRPAPADTDI

-26 RPFRPHPATGT
+26 RPFRPRPATGT
-37 QPAGRPRFLRGER
+37 QPADRPRFQREER
-50 NESPFRDDRPRREDR
+50 NEFSSRDDR

-71 PAGDFPRAGRPAE
+71 PAGAFPRAGRPAD

-90 GSRPRNE
+90 GSRSRNE
-97 ALQDPWVD
+97 AFQDPWVD

-296 GIDGTAWLARVDE
+296 GIDGTAWLAKVDE

-378 TEEMDQIYA
+378 TEEMDKIYA
-387 LPYARSAHPRY
+387 LPYARAAHPRY

-439 QGSILAEARKLVAQS
+439 QESILAEARKLVAQS

-476 ALDDATAAK
+476 ALDDATSAK

-627 WLQQRH
+627 WLQERH

-682 PDFGRMPEHGSHA
+682 PDFGRMPERGGHA
-695 GTEDAGEG
+695 DAEDAGEG
-703 HPRGPRRENTTERWR
+703 HHREPRRENTTERWR

-742 PPFSAAAAD
+742 PPF
-751 DDGQPFRK
+751 
-759 EGFRPR
+759 PR
-765 NFHDRDGSEGQDE
+765 FD
-778 RKRRAPFARFND
+778 D
-790 EREGA
+790 ERESA
-795 PRRDFRRPDRD
+795 PRRDFRHPDRD
-806 GFRKPAFRQDAD
+806 GFRKPGFRQDVD

-832 GDEAPQT
+832 GDEAPQARPSFRRDAQDERPFRPRGDRFVDRDGEEARRPFRPRRDDDDGRPFRKDGFRPRRFNDRDGNEGQDAWKRPRPFARFDDEQDEAPRRDFRRPDRDGFRKPGFRQDVDKPFRPRPFPDAARDGDEAPQARPSFRRDAQDERPFRPRGDRFVDRDGEEARRPFRPRRDDEGQPFRKDGFRPRRFNDRDGSEGQDAWKRPRPFARFDDEQDEAPRRDFRRPDRDGFRKPGFRQDADKPFRPRPFPDAAHDGDEAPQA

-858 RFVNRDG
+858 RFVDRDG
-865 EEGQRPFR
+865 EEARRPFR
-873 PRPVPAAAA
+873 PR
-882 GDDGQPFRKEGLR
+882 R
-895 PRRFHDRDGHEGQ
+895 
-908 DGWKRPR
+908 
-915 SFARFDDEREGAPRR
+915 DDEGR
-930 DFRRPDRDGFRKPS
+930 
-944 FRQDADK
+944 
-951 PFRPRPFPDAARDG
+951 
-965 GEAPQ
+965 
-970 DRPAFRRDGQDERPF
+970 
-985 RPRGDRFM
+985 
-993 DRDGEE
+993 
-999 GQRPFRPRPVPAA
+999 
-1012 AADDDGQPFR
+1012 PFR

-1028 RRFHDRDGHEGQDG
+1028 RRFNDRDGNEGQDG
-1042 WKRPRSL
+1042 
-1049 ARFDNEQ
+1049 Q
-1056 DEAPRR
+1056 
-1062 DFRRPERDGFRKPAF
+1062 
-1077 RQDADK
+1077 
-1083 PFRPRPFPDAP
+1083 
-1094 RDGDEA
+1094 
-1100 PQARPAF
+1100 
-1107 RRDGQGD
+1107 
-1114 RPFRPRGDRFVS
+1114 
-1126 RDGEEGQ
+1126 
-1133 RPFRPRRDDDGR
+1133 
-1145 SFRKDGFRPRN
+1145 
-1156 FHDRDGS
+1156 
-1163 EGQDE
+1163 
-1168 RKRRAP
+1168 KRRAP
-1174 FPRFDDGQGGAP
+1174 FPRFDDEREGAP
-1186 QRDFRRP
+1186 RRDFRRP

-1210 FRKNAFRRDGK
+1210 FRKNSFRRDGK
-1221 PAFGAR
+1221 PAFGSR

>member
-7 PRRRPAPADAGI
+7 PRRRPAPADTDI

-26 RPFRPHPATGT
+26 RPFRPRPATGT
-37 QPAGRPRFLRGER
+37 QPADHPRFQREER
-50 NESPFRDDRPRREDR
+50 NEFSSRDDRPRREDR

-71 PAGDFPRAGRPAE
+71 PAGAFPRAGRPAD

-90 GSRPRNE
+90 GSRSRNE
-97 ALQDPWVD
+97 AFQDPWVD

-296 GIDGTAWLARVDE
+296 GIDGTAWLAKVDE

-378 TEEMDQIYA
+378 TEEMDKIYA
-387 LPYARSAHPRY
+387 LPYARAAHPRY

-439 QGSILAEARKLVAQS
+439 QESILAEARKLVAQS

-476 ALDDATAAK
+476 ALDDATSAK

-627 WLQQRH
+627 WLQERH

-682 PDFGRMPEHGSHA
+682 PDFGRMPERGGHA
-695 GTEDAGEG
+695 DAEDAGEG
-703 HPRGPRRENTTERWR
+703 HHREPRRENTTERWR

-742 PPFSAAAAD
+742 PPF
-751 DDGQPFRK
+751 
-759 EGFRPR
+759 PR
-765 NFHDRDGSEGQDE
+765 FD
-778 RKRRAPFARFND
+778 D

-795 PRRDFRRPDRD
+795 PRRDFRRPERD
-806 GFRKPAFRQDAD
+806 GFRKPGFRQDAD

-832 GDEAPQT
+832 GDEAPQARPSFRRDGQDERPFRPRGDRFVDREGEEARRPFRPRRDDDDGRPFRKDGFRPRRFNDRDGSEGQDAWKRPRPFARFDDEQDEAPRRDFRRPDRDGFRKPGFRQDADKPFRPRPFPDAARDGDEAPQARPSFRRDGQDERPFRPRGDRFVDRDGEEARRPFRPRRDDEGQPFRKDGFRPRRFNDRDGNEGQDAWKRPRPFARFDDEREGAPRRDFRRPDRDGFRKPGFRQDADKPFRPRPFPDAARDGDEAPQA

-865 EEGQRPFR
+865 EEARRPFR
-873 PRPVPAAAA
+873 PR
-882 GDDGQPFRKEGLR
+882 
-895 PRRFHDRDGHEGQ
+895 H
-908 DGWKRPR
+908 
-915 SFARFDDEREGAPRR
+915 DDEGR
-930 DFRRPDRDGFRKPS
+930 
-944 FRQDADK
+944 
-951 PFRPRPFPDAARDG
+951 
-965 GEAPQ
+965 
-970 DRPAFRRDGQDERPF
+970 
-985 RPRGDRFM
+985 
-993 DRDGEE
+993 
-999 GQRPFRPRPVPAA
+999 
-1012 AADDDGQPFR
+1012 PFR

-1028 RRFHDRDGHEGQDG
+1028 RRFNDRDGNEGQDG
-1042 WKRPRSL
+1042 
-1049 ARFDNEQ
+1049 Q
-1056 DEAPRR
+1056 
-1062 DFRRPERDGFRKPAF
+1062 
-1077 RQDADK
+1077 
-1083 PFRPRPFPDAP
+1083 
-1094 RDGDEA
+1094 
-1100 PQARPAF
+1100 
-1107 RRDGQGD
+1107 
-1114 RPFRPRGDRFVS
+1114 
-1126 RDGEEGQ
+1126 
-1133 RPFRPRRDDDGR
+1133 
-1145 SFRKDGFRPRN
+1145 
-1156 FHDRDGS
+1156 
-1163 EGQDE
+1163 
-1168 RKRRAP
+1168 KRRAP
-1174 FPRFDDGQGGAP
+1174 FPRFDDEREGAP
-1186 QRDFRRP
+1186 RRDFRRP

-1210 FRKNAFRRDGK
+1210 FRKNSFRRDGK
-1221 PAFGAR
+1221 PAFGSR
-1227 RRDRGFDGPALND
+1227 RRDRDFDGPALND

>member
-7 PRRRPAPADAGI
+7 PRRRPAPADTDI
-19 STTDAAP
+19 STADAAP
-26 RPFRPHPATGT
+26 RPFRPRPATGT
-37 QPAGRPRFLRGER
+37 QPADRPRFQRGER
-50 NESPFRDDRPRREDR
+50 NESSFRDGRPRREDR

-71 PAGDFPRAGRPAE
+71 PAGDFPRAGRPAD

-90 GSRPRNE
+90 GSRSRNE
-97 ALQDPWVD
+97 AFQDPWVD

-178 RLFVGVSAGALDSML
+178 RLFAGVSAGALDSML

-296 GIDGTAWLARVDE
+296 GIDGTAWLAKVDE
-309 NNVPVDL
+309 HNVPVDL

-387 LPYARSAHPRY
+387 LPYARAAHPRY

-439 QGSILAEARKLVAQS
+439 QESILAEARTLVAQS

-476 ALDDATAAK
+476 ALDDATAAR

-593 VEQSRLAGREQY
+593 MEQSRRAGREQY

-682 PDFGRMPEHGSHA
+682 PDFGRMPERGGHA
-695 GTEDAGEG
+695 DAEDAGEG
-703 HPRGPRRENTTERWR
+703 HRREPRRENTTERWR
-718 DERRSADGL
+718 DERRGADGL
-727 APRHEGRRDFREDRK
+727 APRHEGRRAFREDRT
-742 PPFSAAAAD
+742 PPFSRFDDERDEAPRRDVRRPDRDGFRKPAFRQDVDKPFRPRPFPEAARDGDEAPQARPSFRR
-751 DDGQPFRK
+751 DGQDERPFRPRGDRFMSRDGEEGQRPFRPRRDDEGRSFRK
-759 EGFRPR
+759 DGFRQDADRPFRPRPFPDAARDGDEAPQARPSFRRDGQDERPFRPRADHFVDREGEEGRRPFRPRRDDEERPFHKDGFRPR
-765 NFHDRDGSEGQDE
+765 RFDHRDGSDGQEAWKRSRPFFRFDDERDEAPRRDVRRPDRDGFRKPGFRQDADRPFRPRPFPGAARDADEAPQARPSFRRDGQDERPFRPRGDRFMSRDGEEGQRPFRPRRDDEGRSFRKDGFRPRRFDHHDGSEGQGE
-778 RKRRAPFARFND
+778 QERRAPFPRFD
-790 EREGA
+790 DGQGGA

-818 KPFRPRPFPDAARD
+818 KPFR
-832 GDEAPQT
+832 
-839 RPSFR
+839 
-844 RDGQDE
+844 
-850 RPFRPRGD
+850 
-858 RFVNRDG
+858 
-865 EEGQRPFR
+865 
-873 PRPVPAAAA
+873 
-882 GDDGQPFRKEGLR
+882 
-895 PRRFHDRDGHEGQ
+895 
-908 DGWKRPR
+908 
-915 SFARFDDEREGAPRR
+915 
-930 DFRRPDRDGFRKPS
+930 
-944 FRQDADK
+944 
-951 PFRPRPFPDAARDG
+951 
-965 GEAPQ
+965 
-970 DRPAFRRDGQDERPF
+970 
-985 RPRGDRFM
+985 
-993 DRDGEE
+993 
-999 GQRPFRPRPVPAA
+999 
-1012 AADDDGQPFR
+1012 
-1022 KDGFRP
+1022 
-1028 RRFHDRDGHEGQDG
+1028 
-1042 WKRPRSL
+1042 
-1049 ARFDNEQ
+1049 
-1056 DEAPRR
+1056 
-1062 DFRRPERDGFRKPAF
+1062 
-1077 RQDADK
+1077 
-1083 PFRPRPFPDAP
+1083 
-1094 RDGDEA
+1094 
-1100 PQARPAF
+1100 
-1107 RRDGQGD
+1107 
-1114 RPFRPRGDRFVS
+1114 
-1126 RDGEEGQ
+1126 
-1133 RPFRPRRDDDGR
+1133 
-1145 SFRKDGFRPRN
+1145 
-1156 FHDRDGS
+1156 
-1163 EGQDE
+1163 
-1168 RKRRAP
+1168 
-1174 FPRFDDGQGGAP
+1174 
-1186 QRDFRRP
+1186 
-1193 ERDGF
+1193 
-1198 RKPGFRQDADKP
+1198 
-1210 FRKNAFRRDGK
+1210 KNTFRRDGK
-1221 PAFGAR
+1221 PAFGSR

>member
-7 PRRRPAPADAGI
+7 PRRRPAPADTDI

-26 RPFRPHPATGT
+26 RPFRPRPATGT
-37 QPAGRPRFLRGER
+37 QPADRPRFQREER
-50 NESPFRDDRPRREDR
+50 NEFSSRDDRPRREDR

-71 PAGDFPRAGRPAE
+71 PAGAFPRAGRPAD

-90 GSRPRNE
+90 GSRSRNE
-97 ALQDPWVD
+97 AFQDPWVD

-133 DAYVDHPAFGPV
+133 DAYVDHPAFGHV

-296 GIDGTAWLARVDE
+296 GIDGTAWLAKVDE

-378 TEEMDQIYA
+378 TEEMDKIYA
-387 LPYARSAHPRY
+387 LPYARAAHPRY

-439 QGSILAEARKLVAQS
+439 QESILAEARKLVAQS

-476 ALDDATAAK
+476 ALDDATSAK

-627 WLQQRH
+627 WLQERH

-682 PDFGRMPEHGSHA
+682 PDFGRMPERGGHA
-695 GTEDAGEG
+695 DAEDAGEG
-703 HPRGPRRENTTERWR
+703 HHREPRRENTTERWR

-727 APRHEGRRDFREDRK
+727 APRNEGRRDFREDRK
-742 PPFSAAAAD
+742 PPF
-751 DDGQPFRK
+751 
-759 EGFRPR
+759 PR
-765 NFHDRDGSEGQDE
+765 FD
-778 RKRRAPFARFND
+778 D
-790 EREGA
+790 ERESA
-795 PRRDFRRPDRD
+795 PRRDFRHPDRD
-806 GFRKPAFRQDAD
+806 GFRKPGFRQDAD
-818 KPFRPRPFPDAARD
+818 KPFRPRPFPDAARN
-832 GDEAPQT
+832 GDEAPQA

-844 RDGQDE
+844 RDAQDE

-858 RFVNRDG
+858 RFVDRDG
-865 EEGQRPFR
+865 EEGRRPFR
-873 PRPVPAAAA
+873 PRRD
-882 GDDGQPFRKEGLR
+882 DDGQPFRKEDGFR
-895 PRRFHDRDGHEGQ
+895 PRRFNDRDGNEGQ
-908 DGWKRPR
+908 DAWKRPR
-915 SFARFDDEREGAPRR
+915 PFARFDDEQDEAPRR
-930 DFRRPDRDGFRKPS
+930 DFRRPDRDGFRKPG

-951 PFRPRPFPDAARDG
+951 PFRPRPFPDAARNGD
-965 GEAPQ
+965 EAPQ
-970 DRPAFRRDGQDERPF
+970 ARPSFRRDAQDERPF
-985 RPRGDRFM
+985 RPRGDRFV

-999 GQRPFRPRPVPAA
+999 GRRPFRPRR
-1012 AADDDGQPFR
+1012 DDDGQPFR
-1022 KDGFRP
+1022 KEDGFRP
-1028 RRFHDRDGHEGQDG
+1028 RRFNDRDGNEGQDA
-1042 WKRPRSL
+1042 WKRPRPF
-1049 ARFDNEQ
+1049 ARFDDEQ

-1062 DFRRPERDGFRKPAF
+1062 DFRRPDRDGFRKPGF

-1083 PFRPRPFPDAP
+1083 PFRPRHD
-1094 RDGDEA
+1094 DEG
-1100 PQARPAF
+1100 RP
-1107 RRDGQGD
+1107 
-1114 RPFRPRGDRFVS
+1114 
-1126 RDGEEGQ
+1126 
-1133 RPFRPRRDDDGR
+1133 
-1145 SFRKDGFRPRN
+1145 FRKDGFRPRRFN
-1156 FHDRDGS
+1156 DRDGN
-1163 EGQDE
+1163 EGQNGQ
-1168 RKRRAP
+1168 KRRAP
-1174 FPRFDDGQGGAP
+1174 FPRFDDEREGAP
-1186 QRDFRRP
+1186 RRDFRRP

-1210 FRKNAFRRDGK
+1210 FRKNSFRRDGK
-1221 PAFGAR
+1221 PAFGSR

>member
-7 PRRRPAPADAGI
+7 PRRRPAPADTDI

-26 RPFRPHPATGT
+26 RPFRPRPATGT
-37 QPAGRPRFLRGER
+37 QPADRPRFQREER
-50 NESPFRDDRPRREDR
+50 NEFSSRDDRPRREDR

-71 PAGDFPRAGRPAE
+71 PAGAFPRAGRPAD

-90 GSRPRNE
+90 GSRSRNE
-97 ALQDPWVD
+97 AFQDPWVD

-296 GIDGTAWLARVDE
+296 GIDGTAWLAKVDE

-378 TEEMDQIYA
+378 TEEMDKIYA
-387 LPYARSAHPRY
+387 LPYARAAHPRY

-439 QGSILAEARKLVAQS
+439 QESILAEARKLVAQS

-476 ALDDATAAK
+476 ALDDATSAK

-543 ALNDPEALAAYTGE
+543 ALNDPESLAAYTGE

-627 WLQQRH
+627 WLQERH

-682 PDFGRMPEHGSHA
+682 PDFGRMPERGGHA
-695 GTEDAGEG
+695 DAEDAGEG
-703 HPRGPRRENTTERWR
+703 HHREPRRENTTERWR

-742 PPFSAAAAD
+742 PPFPRFDDERESAPRRDFRHPDRDGFRKPGFRQDVDKPFRPRPFPDAARDGDEAPQARPSFRRDAQDERPFRPRGDRFVDRDGEEGRRPFRPRRD

-759 EGFRPR
+759 EDGFRPR
-765 NFHDRDGSEGQDE
+765 RFNDRDGNEGQDAW
-778 RKRRAPFARFND
+778 KRPRPFARFDD
-790 EREGA
+790 EQEGA

-806 GFRKPAFRQDAD
+806 GFRKPGFRQDAD

-832 GDEAPQT
+832 GDEAPQARPSFRRDGQGERPFRPRGDRFVDRDGEEARRPFRPRRDDDGQPFRKDGFRPRRFNDRDGNEGQDAWKRPRPFARFDDEQDEAPRRDFRRPDRDGFRKPGFRQDADKPFRPRPFPDAARNGDEAPQA

-858 RFVNRDG
+858 HFVDRDG
-865 EEGQRPFR
+865 EEARRPFR
-873 PRPVPAAAA
+873 PRR
-882 GDDGQPFRKEGLR
+882 DDEGRPFRKDGFR
-895 PRRFHDRDGHEGQ
+895 PRRFNDRDGSEGQ
-908 DGWKRPR
+908 DAWKRPR
-915 SFARFDDEREGAPRR
+915 PFARFDDERESAPRR
-930 DFRRPDRDGFRKPS
+930 DFRRPDRDGFRKP
-944 FRQDADK
+944 
-951 PFRPRPFPDAARDG
+951 
-965 GEAPQ
+965 
-970 DRPAFRRDGQDERPF
+970 
-985 RPRGDRFM
+985 
-993 DRDGEE
+993 
-999 GQRPFRPRPVPAA
+999 
-1012 AADDDGQPFR
+1012 
-1022 KDGFRP
+1022 
-1028 RRFHDRDGHEGQDG
+1028 
-1042 WKRPRSL
+1042 
-1049 ARFDNEQ
+1049 
-1056 DEAPRR
+1056 
-1062 DFRRPERDGFRKPAF
+1062 
-1077 RQDADK
+1077 
-1083 PFRPRPFPDAP
+1083 
-1094 RDGDEA
+1094 
-1100 PQARPAF
+1100 
-1107 RRDGQGD
+1107 
-1114 RPFRPRGDRFVS
+1114 
-1126 RDGEEGQ
+1126 
-1133 RPFRPRRDDDGR
+1133 
-1145 SFRKDGFRPRN
+1145 
-1156 FHDRDGS
+1156 
-1163 EGQDE
+1163 
-1168 RKRRAP
+1168 
-1174 FPRFDDGQGGAP
+1174 
-1186 QRDFRRP
+1186 
-1193 ERDGF
+1193 
-1198 RKPGFRQDADKP
+1198 GFRQDADKP
-1210 FRKNAFRRDGK
+1210 FHKNTFRRDGK
-1221 PAFGAR
+1221 PAFGSR

>member
-7 PRRRPAPADAGI
+7 PRRRPAPADTDI

-26 RPFRPHPATGT
+26 RPFRPRPATGT
-37 QPAGRPRFLRGER
+37 QPADRPRFQREER
-50 NESPFRDDRPRREDR
+50 NEFSSRDDRPRREDR
-65 PRDGRR
+65 PRDGRH
-71 PAGDFPRAGRPAE
+71 PAGAFPRAGRPAD

-90 GSRPRNE
+90 GSRSRNE
-97 ALQDPWVD
+97 AFQDPWVD

-296 GIDGTAWLARVDE
+296 GIDGTAWLAKVDE

-328 PSHEAVQAEATELLR
+328 PSHEVVQAEATELLR

-378 TEEMDQIYA
+378 TEEMDKIYA
-387 LPYARSAHPRY
+387 LPYARAAHPRY

-439 QGSILAEARKLVAQS
+439 QESILAEARKLVAQS

-476 ALDDATAAK
+476 ALDDATSAK

-627 WLQQRH
+627 WLQERH

-682 PDFGRMPEHGSHA
+682 PDFGRMPERGGHA
-695 GTEDAGEG
+695 DAEDAGEG
-703 HPRGPRRENTTERWR
+703 HRREPRRENTTERWR

-727 APRHEGRRDFREDRK
+727 APRNEGRRDFREDRK
-742 PPFSAAAAD
+742 PPF
-751 DDGQPFRK
+751 
-759 EGFRPR
+759 PR
-765 NFHDRDGSEGQDE
+765 FD
-778 RKRRAPFARFND
+778 D

-795 PRRDFRRPDRD
+795 PRRDFRHPDRD
-806 GFRKPAFRQDAD
+806 GFRKPGFRQDVD

-832 GDEAPQT
+832 GDEAPQA

-858 RFVNRDG
+858 RFVDREG
-865 EEGQRPFR
+865 EEARRPFR
-873 PRPVPAAAA
+873 PRRDD
-882 GDDGQPFRKEGLR
+882 DDGRPFRKDGFR
-895 PRRFHDRDGHEGQ
+895 PRRFNDRDGSEGQ
-908 DGWKRPR
+908 DAWKRPR
-915 SFARFDDEREGAPRR
+915 PFARFDDEQDEAPRHDFRRPDRDGFRKPGFRQDADKPFRPRPFPDAAHDGDEAPQARPSFRRDGQDERPFRPRGDRFVDRDGEEARRPFRPRRDDEGRPFRKDGFRPRRFNDRDGNEGQDAWKRPRPFARFDDEQEGAPRR
-930 DFRRPDRDGFRKPS
+930 DFRRPDRDGFRKPG

-951 PFRPRPFPDAARDG
+951 PFRPRPFPDAAHDG
-965 GEAPQ
+965 DEAPQ
-970 DRPAFRRDGQDERPF
+970 ARPSFRRDGQDERPF
-985 RPRGDRFM
+985 RPRGDRFV

-999 GQRPFRPRPVPAA
+999 ARRPFRPRR
-1012 AADDDGQPFR
+1012 DDEGRPFR

-1028 RRFHDRDGHEGQDG
+1028 RRFNDRDGNEGQDG
-1042 WKRPRSL
+1042 
-1049 ARFDNEQ
+1049 Q
-1056 DEAPRR
+1056 
-1062 DFRRPERDGFRKPAF
+1062 
-1077 RQDADK
+1077 
-1083 PFRPRPFPDAP
+1083 
-1094 RDGDEA
+1094 
-1100 PQARPAF
+1100 
-1107 RRDGQGD
+1107 
-1114 RPFRPRGDRFVS
+1114 
-1126 RDGEEGQ
+1126 
-1133 RPFRPRRDDDGR
+1133 
-1145 SFRKDGFRPRN
+1145 
-1156 FHDRDGS
+1156 
-1163 EGQDE
+1163 
-1168 RKRRAP
+1168 KRRAP
-1174 FPRFDDGQGGAP
+1174 FPRFDDEREGAP
-1186 QRDFRRP
+1186 RRDFRRP

-1210 FRKNAFRRDGK
+1210 FRKNSFRRDGK
-1221 PAFGAR
+1221 PAFGSR

>member
-7 PRRRPAPADAGI
+7 PRRRPAPADTDI

-26 RPFRPHPATGT
+26 RPFRPRPATGT
-37 QPAGRPRFLRGER
+37 QPADRPRFQREER
-50 NESPFRDDRPRREDR
+50 NEFSSRDDRPRREDR

-71 PAGDFPRAGRPAE
+71 PAGAFPRAGRPAD

-90 GSRPRNE
+90 GSRSRNE
-97 ALQDPWVD
+97 AFQDPWVD

-296 GIDGTAWLARVDE
+296 GIDGTAWLAKVDG

-378 TEEMDQIYA
+378 TEEMDKIYA
-387 LPYARSAHPRY
+387 LPYARAAHPRY

-439 QGSILAEARKLVAQS
+439 QESILAEARKLVAQS

-476 ALDDATAAK
+476 ALDDATSAK

-627 WLQQRH
+627 WLQERH

-682 PDFGRMPEHGSHA
+682 PDFGRMPERGGHA
-695 GTEDAGEG
+695 DAEDAGEG
-703 HPRGPRRENTTERWR
+703 HRREPRRENTTERWR

-742 PPFSAAAAD
+742 PPFPRFDDERESAPRRDFRHPDRDGFRKPGFRQDVDKPFRPRPFPDAARDGDEAPQARPSFRRDGQDERPFRPRRD
-751 DDGQPFRK
+751 DEGQPFRK
-759 EGFRPR
+759 DGFRPR
-765 NFHDRDGSEGQDE
+765 RFNDRDGSEGQDAW
-778 RKRRAPFARFND
+778 KRPRPFARFDD
-790 EREGA
+790 EQDEA
-795 PRRDFRRPDRD
+795 PRHDFRRPDRD
-806 GFRKPAFRQDAD
+806 GFRKPGFRQDAD

-832 GDEAPQT
+832 GDEAPQA

-858 RFVNRDG
+858 RFVDRDG
-865 EEGQRPFR
+865 EEARRPFR
-873 PRPVPAAAA
+873 PRRD
-882 GDDGQPFRKEGLR
+882 DDGQPFRKDGFR
-895 PRRFHDRDGHEGQ
+895 PRRFNDRDGNEGQ
-908 DGWKRPR
+908 DAWKRPR
-915 SFARFDDEREGAPRR
+915 PFARFDDEQEGAPRR
-930 DFRRPDRDGFRKPS
+930 DFRRPDRDGFRKPG

-965 GEAPQ
+965 DEAPQ
-970 DRPAFRRDGQDERPF
+970 ARPSFRRDGQDERPF
-985 RPRGDRFM
+985 RPRGDRFV

-999 GQRPFRPRPVPAA
+999 ARRPFRPRRD
-1012 AADDDGQPFR
+1012 DDDGRPFR

-1028 RRFHDRDGHEGQDG
+1028 RRFNDRDGNEGQDG
-1042 WKRPRSL
+1042 
-1049 ARFDNEQ
+1049 Q
-1056 DEAPRR
+1056 
-1062 DFRRPERDGFRKPAF
+1062 
-1077 RQDADK
+1077 
-1083 PFRPRPFPDAP
+1083 
-1094 RDGDEA
+1094 
-1100 PQARPAF
+1100 
-1107 RRDGQGD
+1107 
-1114 RPFRPRGDRFVS
+1114 
-1126 RDGEEGQ
+1126 
-1133 RPFRPRRDDDGR
+1133 
-1145 SFRKDGFRPRN
+1145 
-1156 FHDRDGS
+1156 
-1163 EGQDE
+1163 
-1168 RKRRAP
+1168 KRRAP
-1174 FPRFDDGQGGAP
+1174 FPRFDDEREGAP
-1186 QRDFRRP
+1186 RRDFRRP
-1193 ERDGF
+1193 ARDGF

-1210 FRKNAFRRDGK
+1210 FRKNTFRRDGK
-1221 PAFGAR
+1221 PAFGSR

>member
-7 PRRRPAPADAGI
+7 PRRRPAPADTDI

-26 RPFRPHPATGT
+26 RPFRPRPATGT
-37 QPAGRPRFLRGER
+37 QPADRPRFQREER
-50 NESPFRDDRPRREDR
+50 NEFSFRDARPRREDR

-71 PAGDFPRAGRPAE
+71 PAGAFPRAGRPAD

-90 GSRPRNE
+90 GSRSRNE
-97 ALQDPWVD
+97 AFQDPWVD

-296 GIDGTAWLARVDE
+296 GIDGTAWLAKVDE
-309 NNVPVDL
+309 DNVPVDL

-378 TEEMDQIYA
+378 TEEMDKIYA
-387 LPYARSAHPRY
+387 LPYARAAHPRY

-439 QGSILAEARKLVAQS
+439 QESILAEARKLVAQS

-476 ALDDATAAK
+476 ALDDATSAK

-627 WLQQRH
+627 WLQERH

-682 PDFGRMPEHGSHA
+682 PDFGRMPERGGHA
-695 GTEDAGEG
+695 DAEDAGEG
-703 HPRGPRRENTTERWR
+703 HHREPRRENTTERWR

-742 PPFSAAAAD
+742 PPF
-751 DDGQPFRK
+751 
-759 EGFRPR
+759 PR
-765 NFHDRDGSEGQDE
+765 FD
-778 RKRRAPFARFND
+778 D

-795 PRRDFRRPDRD
+795 PRRDFRRPERD
-806 GFRKPAFRQDAD
+806 GFRKPGFRQDAD

-832 GDEAPQT
+832 GDEAPQA
-839 RPSFR
+839 RPAFR

-858 RFVNRDG
+858 RFVDREG
-865 EEGQRPFR
+865 EEARRPFR
-873 PRPVPAAAA
+873 PRRDD
-882 GDDGQPFRKEGLR
+882 DDGRPFRKDGFRQDADKPFR
-895 PRRFHDRDGHEGQ
+895 PRPF
-908 DGWKRPR
+908 P
-915 SFARFDDEREGAPRR
+915 RFDDEREGAPRR
-930 DFRRPDRDGFRKPS
+930 DFRRPDRDGFR
-944 FRQDADK
+944 
-951 PFRPRPFPDAARDG
+951 
-965 GEAPQ
+965 
-970 DRPAFRRDGQDERPF
+970 
-985 RPRGDRFM
+985 
-993 DRDGEE
+993 
-999 GQRPFRPRPVPAA
+999 
-1012 AADDDGQPFR
+1012 
-1022 KDGFRP
+1022 
-1028 RRFHDRDGHEGQDG
+1028 
-1042 WKRPRSL
+1042 
-1049 ARFDNEQ
+1049 
-1056 DEAPRR
+1056 
-1062 DFRRPERDGFRKPAF
+1062 
-1077 RQDADK
+1077 
-1083 PFRPRPFPDAP
+1083 
-1094 RDGDEA
+1094 
-1100 PQARPAF
+1100 
-1107 RRDGQGD
+1107 
-1114 RPFRPRGDRFVS
+1114 
-1126 RDGEEGQ
+1126 
-1133 RPFRPRRDDDGR
+1133 
-1145 SFRKDGFRPRN
+1145 
-1156 FHDRDGS
+1156 
-1163 EGQDE
+1163 
-1168 RKRRAP
+1168 
-1174 FPRFDDGQGGAP
+1174 
-1186 QRDFRRP
+1186 
-1193 ERDGF
+1193 
-1198 RKPGFRQDADKP
+1198 QDADKP
-1210 FRKNAFRRDGK
+1210 FRKNSFRRDGK
-1221 PAFGAR
+1221 PAFGSR
-1227 RRDRGFDGPALND
+1227 RRDRDFDGPALND

>member
-7 PRRRPAPADAGI
+7 PRRRPAPADTDI
-19 STTDAAP
+19 STADAAP
-26 RPFRPHPATGT
+26 RPFRPRPATGT
-37 QPAGRPRFLRGER
+37 QPADRPRFQRGEG
-50 NESPFRDDRPRREDR
+50 NESSFRDGRPRREDR

-71 PAGDFPRAGRPAE
+71 PAGDFPRAGRPAD

-90 GSRPRNE
+90 GSRSRNE
-97 ALQDPWVD
+97 AFQDPWVD

-178 RLFVGVSAGALDSML
+178 RLFAGVSAGALDSML

-296 GIDGTAWLARVDE
+296 GIDGTAWLAKVDE
-309 NNVPVDL
+309 HNVPVDL

-387 LPYARSAHPRY
+387 LPYARAAHPRY
-398 REPIPADEMLR
+398 REPIPADEMLC

-439 QGSILAEARKLVAQS
+439 QESILAEARTLVAQS

-476 ALDDATAAK
+476 ALDDATAAR

-511 TPQMQHVGLL
+511 IPQMQHVGLL

-593 VEQSRLAGREQY
+593 MEQSRRAGREQY

-682 PDFGRMPEHGSHA
+682 PDFGRMPERGGHA
-695 GTEDAGEG
+695 DAEDAGEG
-703 HPRGPRRENTTERWR
+703 HRREPRRENTTERWR
-718 DERRSADGL
+718 DERRGADGL
-727 APRHEGRRDFREDRK
+727 APRHEGRR
-742 PPFSAAAAD
+742 
-751 DDGQPFRK
+751 
-759 EGFRPR
+759 
-765 NFHDRDGSEGQDE
+765 
-778 RKRRAPFARFND
+778 
-790 EREGA
+790 
-795 PRRDFRRPDRD
+795 
-806 GFRKPAFRQDAD
+806 AFRQDAD
-818 KPFRPRPFPDAARD
+818 KPFRPRPFPGAARD
-832 GDEAPQT
+832 ADEAPQA

-858 RFVNRDG
+858 RFVDREGGEGQRPFRPRPFPGAARDGDEAPQARPSFRRDGQDERPFRPRADRFVSRNG

-873 PRPVPAAAA
+873 PRR
-882 GDDGQPFRKEGLR
+882 DDEGRPFHKDGFR
-895 PRRFHDRDGHEGQ
+895 PRHDHDRDGSDGQ
-908 DGWKRPR
+908 EAWRRSRPF
-915 SFARFDDEREGAPRR
+915 SRFDDERDEAPRR
-930 DFRRPDRDGFRKPS
+930 DVRRPDRDGFRKPG
-944 FRQDADK
+944 FRQDADR

-965 GEAPQ
+965 DEAPQ
-970 DRPAFRRDGQDERPF
+970 ARPSFRRDGQGERPF
-985 RPRGDRFM
+985 RPRADRFM
-993 DRDGEE
+993 SRDGEE
-999 GQRPFRPRPVPAA
+999 GQRPFRPRR
-1012 AADDDGQPFR
+1012 DDEGRSFR

-1028 RRFHDRDGHEGQDG
+1028 RRFDHHDGSEGQG
-1042 WKRPRSL
+1042 ERERRAPFP
-1049 ARFDNEQ
+1049 RFDDGQ
-1056 DEAPRR
+1056 GGAPRR
-1062 DFRRPERDGFRKPAF
+1062 DVRRHDRDGFRKPAF

-1083 PFRPRPFPDAP
+1083 PFR
-1094 RDGDEA
+1094 
-1100 PQARPAF
+1100 
-1107 RRDGQGD
+1107 
-1114 RPFRPRGDRFVS
+1114 
-1126 RDGEEGQ
+1126 
-1133 RPFRPRRDDDGR
+1133 
-1145 SFRKDGFRPRN
+1145 
-1156 FHDRDGS
+1156 
-1163 EGQDE
+1163 
-1168 RKRRAP
+1168 
-1174 FPRFDDGQGGAP
+1174 
-1186 QRDFRRP
+1186 
-1193 ERDGF
+1193 
-1198 RKPGFRQDADKP
+1198 
-1210 FRKNAFRRDGK
+1210 KNTFRRDGK
-1221 PAFGAR
+1221 PAFGSR

>member
-7 PRRRPAPADAGI
+7 PRRRPAPADTDI

-26 RPFRPHPATGT
+26 RPFRPRPATGT
-37 QPAGRPRFLRGER
+37 QPADRPRFQREER
-50 NESPFRDDRPRREDR
+50 NEFSSRDDRPRREDR

-71 PAGDFPRAGRPAE
+71 PAGAFPHAGRPAD

-90 GSRPRNE
+90 GSRSRNE
-97 ALQDPWVD
+97 AFQDPWVD

-296 GIDGTAWLARVDE
+296 GIDGTAWLAKVDK

-378 TEEMDQIYA
+378 TEEMDKIYA
-387 LPYARSAHPRY
+387 LPYARAAHPRY

-439 QGSILAEARKLVAQS
+439 QESILAEARKLVAQS

-476 ALDDATAAK
+476 ALDDATSAK

-627 WLQQRH
+627 WLQERH

-682 PDFGRMPEHGSHA
+682 PDFGRMPERGGHA
-695 GTEDAGEG
+695 DAEDAGEG
-703 HPRGPRRENTTERWR
+703 HHREPRRENTTERWR

-742 PPFSAAAAD
+742 PPFPRFDDERESAPRRDFRHPDRDGFRKPGFRQDADKPFRPRPFPDAARNGDEAPQARPSFRRDGQDERPFRPRGDRFVDRDGEEARRPFRPRRDD
-751 DDGQPFRK
+751 DDGRPFRK
-759 EGFRPR
+759 DGFRPR
-765 NFHDRDGSEGQDE
+765 RFNDRDGNEGQDAW
-778 RKRRAPFARFND
+778 KRPRPFARFDD
-790 EREGA
+790 EQDEA

-806 GFRKPAFRQDAD
+806 GFRKPGFRQDAD

-832 GDEAPQT
+832 GDEAPQA

-858 RFVNRDG
+858 RFVDRDG
-865 EEGQRPFR
+865 EEGRRPFR
-873 PRPVPAAAA
+873 PRRD
-882 GDDGQPFRKEGLR
+882 DDGQPFRKEDGFR
-895 PRRFHDRDGHEGQ
+895 PRRFNDRDGNEGQ
-908 DGWKRPR
+908 DAWKRPR
-915 SFARFDDEREGAPRR
+915 PFARFDDEQDEAPRRDFRRPDRDGFRKSGFRQDADKPFRPRHDDEGRPFRKDGFRPRRFNDRDGNEGQNGQKRRAPFPRFDDEREGAPRR
-930 DFRRPDRDGFRKPS
+930 DFRRP
-944 FRQDADK
+944 
-951 PFRPRPFPDAARDG
+951 
-965 GEAPQ
+965 
-970 DRPAFRRDGQDERPF
+970 
-985 RPRGDRFM
+985 
-993 DRDGEE
+993 
-999 GQRPFRPRPVPAA
+999 
-1012 AADDDGQPFR
+1012 
-1022 KDGFRP
+1022 
-1028 RRFHDRDGHEGQDG
+1028 
-1042 WKRPRSL
+1042 
-1049 ARFDNEQ
+1049 
-1056 DEAPRR
+1056 
-1062 DFRRPERDGFRKPAF
+1062 ERDGF
-1077 RQDADK
+1077 
-1083 PFRPRPFPDAP
+1083 
-1094 RDGDEA
+1094 G
-1100 PQARPAF
+1100 
-1107 RRDGQGD
+1107 
-1114 RPFRPRGDRFVS
+1114 
-1126 RDGEEGQ
+1126 
-1133 RPFRPRRDDDGR
+1133 
-1145 SFRKDGFRPRN
+1145 
-1156 FHDRDGS
+1156 
-1163 EGQDE
+1163 
-1168 RKRRAP
+1168 
-1174 FPRFDDGQGGAP
+1174 
-1186 QRDFRRP
+1186 
-1193 ERDGF
+1193 
-1198 RKPGFRQDADKP
+1198 KPGFRQDADKP
-1210 FRKNAFRRDGK
+1210 FRKNSFRRDGK
-1221 PAFGAR
+1221 PAFGSR
-1227 RRDRGFDGPALND
+1227 RRDRGFDAPALND

>member
-7 PRRRPAPADAGI
+7 PRRRPAPADTDI

-26 RPFRPHPATGT
+26 RPFRPRPATGT
-37 QPAGRPRFLRGER
+37 QPADRPRFQREER
-50 NESPFRDDRPRREDR
+50 NEFSSRDDR

-71 PAGDFPRAGRPAE
+71 PAGAFPRAGRPAD

-90 GSRPRNE
+90 GSRSRNE
-97 ALQDPWVD
+97 AFQDPWVD

-296 GIDGTAWLARVDE
+296 GIDGTAWLAKVDE

-378 TEEMDQIYA
+378 TEEMDKIYA
-387 LPYARSAHPRY
+387 LPYARAAHPRY

-439 QGSILAEARKLVAQS
+439 QESILAEARKLVAQS

-476 ALDDATAAK
+476 ALDDATSAK

-627 WLQQRH
+627 WLQERH

-682 PDFGRMPEHGSHA
+682 PDFGRMPERGGHA
-695 GTEDAGEG
+695 DAEDAGEG
-703 HPRGPRRENTTERWR
+703 HHREPRRENTTERWR

-727 APRHEGRRDFREDRK
+727 APRNEGRRDFREDRK
-742 PPFSAAAAD
+742 PPF
-751 DDGQPFRK
+751 
-759 EGFRPR
+759 PR
-765 NFHDRDGSEGQDE
+765 FD
-778 RKRRAPFARFND
+778 D
-790 EREGA
+790 ERESA
-795 PRRDFRRPDRD
+795 PRRDFRHPDRD
-806 GFRKPAFRQDAD
+806 GFRKPGFRQDAD
-818 KPFRPRPFPDAARD
+818 KPFRPRPFPDAARN
-832 GDEAPQT
+832 GDEAPQA

-844 RDGQDE
+844 RDAQDE

-858 RFVNRDG
+858 RFVDRDG
-865 EEGQRPFR
+865 EEGRRPFR
-873 PRPVPAAAA
+873 PRRD
-882 GDDGQPFRKEGLR
+882 DDGQPFRKEDGFR
-895 PRRFHDRDGHEGQ
+895 PRRFNDRDGNEGQ
-908 DGWKRPR
+908 DAWKRPR
-915 SFARFDDEREGAPRR
+915 PFARFDDEQDEAPRRDFRRPDRDGFRKSGFRQDADKPFRPRHDDEGRPFRKDGFRPRRFNDRDGNEGQDAWKRPRPFARFDDEQDEAPRRDFRRPDRDGFRKSGFRQDADKPFRPRHDDEGRPFRKDGFRPRRFNDRDGNEGQNGQKRRAPFPRFDDEREGAPRR
-930 DFRRPDRDGFRKPS
+930 DFRRP
-944 FRQDADK
+944 
-951 PFRPRPFPDAARDG
+951 
-965 GEAPQ
+965 
-970 DRPAFRRDGQDERPF
+970 
-985 RPRGDRFM
+985 
-993 DRDGEE
+993 
-999 GQRPFRPRPVPAA
+999 
-1012 AADDDGQPFR
+1012 
-1022 KDGFRP
+1022 
-1028 RRFHDRDGHEGQDG
+1028 
-1042 WKRPRSL
+1042 
-1049 ARFDNEQ
+1049 
-1056 DEAPRR
+1056 
-1062 DFRRPERDGFRKPAF
+1062 ERDGF
-1077 RQDADK
+1077 
-1083 PFRPRPFPDAP
+1083 
-1094 RDGDEA
+1094 G
-1100 PQARPAF
+1100 
-1107 RRDGQGD
+1107 
-1114 RPFRPRGDRFVS
+1114 
-1126 RDGEEGQ
+1126 
-1133 RPFRPRRDDDGR
+1133 
-1145 SFRKDGFRPRN
+1145 
-1156 FHDRDGS
+1156 
-1163 EGQDE
+1163 
-1168 RKRRAP
+1168 
-1174 FPRFDDGQGGAP
+1174 
-1186 QRDFRRP
+1186 
-1193 ERDGF
+1193 
-1198 RKPGFRQDADKP
+1198 KPGFRQDADKP
-1210 FRKNAFRRDGK
+1210 FRKNSFRRDGK
-1221 PAFGAR
+1221 PAFGSR